1 MIILKQTFKLR
12 KSKKFK
18 NLCAVSLLAVTIAG
32 PIMQIHAEDNHVQA
46 VTSETVDKNNP
57 VYKEIPGEKTERIVI
72 RTQQDLD
79 NAIKRKGSNLSYG
92 GLTFENTENLVFP
105 AGVYKFDHPTY
116 WLFPEKSKGNID
128 FSKAVFLTTEDGNFQ
143 WEWHGDHSTN
153 GKPQEIKGLTA
164 YCTPYGSLRADF
176 THETPKFNAIHNLLV
191 HTQNVTF
198 KDWTVNAGLYFGTH
212 TFDIMG
218 SSNITVDN
226 FTSQGLGV
234 KAYTKEELK
243 GVNKNPYA
251 QHSLYAEA
259 VQIDEASY
267 GASGMKDWSKTG
279 LWRDDKPD
287 YLPSSHITIKNSTF
301 KGYNGKTGD
310 AIIKGTNDTINLPYG
325 ATVGSHYVTNRPYK
339 NITITNNTFDN
350 TINFGKNVTEPAIDP
365 IHMYLANSKVTTPE
379 DIKTLNVSGNQI
391 LNYEGARTGNATIK
405 RTDQYIT
412 WTESDKQK
420 SQYLN
425 GEALINDK
433 QTIDKDIT
441 LEDGTVDNQ
450 NYRLVSWKKDGPY
463 KLQTSSNPLNESGTA
478 WLPASVDNI
487 KNEAKRLN
495 TPILTTGGFWSF
507 NRLDSAGPAKEI
519 ANGRTGYLV
528 SDGNNN
534 LQAKEYN
541 PNESIVD
548 MMKTE
553 GSHGWNVGA
562 FGAIVKDGK
571 IVDGYGG
578 NKAWKND
585 PNEKTGRTILLE
597 LNDGTQSI
605 LTVDGHASKKTGVD
619 HDQIVQILKN
629 IGLDK
634 IKLAFALD
642 GGGSTRSYVKT
653 DSGNESI
660 VGSFV
665 DNRPLGEFL
674 YLTKNPTATPG
685 VRTEKDSAKVAKN
698 ESKSVDYNMFIE
710 ARNAGKEKIP
720 GTNYDTGIT
729 YKDETKTDK
738 VPFATVY
745 RANPNAEAGKKTTIQ
760 AGENGVVTTKVTT
773 KYVDGVK
780 TDSKSGT
787 PETTKQAKDEI
798 IEVGTKTKVETKTI
812 QFERVTRDNDQLK
825 QGETKVVQKG
835 KDGKQTVTTTYVL
848 NEKTGE
854 VTPTETTQNEPMTP
868 EIIERGTMKPVETK
882 PSETPKP
889 SETKP
894 SETKPSET
902 PKPSETKPSETK
914 PSETKPSE
922 TKPSETP
929 KPSETKPS
937 ETKPSETKPS
947 DKPKPSETK
956 PSETKPSETKPSETK
971 PSETKP
977 SETKPSE
984 TKPSETKPSDKP
996 KSSDKKDETKPSET
1010 PKSSDKKD
1018 EVKPSE
1024 TPKSSDKKDETK
1036 PSEAPKSSE
1045 NPKQSEAPKS
1055 SDKKDEAKPSE
1066 SSKQSDKSEN
1076 SKSSDNSKQSSES
1089 KPELTDKS
1097 KQSNTQ
1103 KSSDK
1108 KDDVKQSD
1116 DSKDSGN
1123 SKPGL
1128 IDKSENSK
1136 DSDNSKPELT
1146 DKSENKDVNESIPKL
1161 SDKSDNLEKPK
1172 ANESIPE
1179 SDNLEKPKTNESIPE
1194 SKSEAKSDVKPDV
1207 QSSSLDNKSANKSE
1221 TNSVQNSSKQDL
1233 PKTNDVKIP
1242 LTISGIILAT
1252 AGFVTLGYR
1261 KFFGKN

>member
-1 MIILKQTFKLR
+1 MEQTFKLR

-18 NLCAVSLLAVTIAG
+18 NLCAVALLSVTLGG
-32 PIMQIHAEDNHVQA
+32 PIVQIHAQESHAQA
-46 VTSETVDKNNP
+46 VTSTAVDKNNP
-57 VYKEIPGEKTERIVI
+57 VYTEIPGEKTERIII

-164 YCTPYGSLRADF
+164 YCTPYGSLKADF

-234 KAYTKEELK
+234 KAYTKEELE

-259 VQIDEASY
+259 VQIDYAGY

-279 LWRDDKPD
+279 LWRDDKED
-287 YLPSSHITIKNSTF
+287 LLPSSHITIKNSTF

-325 ATVGSHYVTNRPYK
+325 ATVGSHYLRNQPYK

-350 TINFGKNVTEPAIDP
+350 TINFGKNATEPAIDP
-365 IHMYLANSKVTTPE
+365 IHMYLTNSKVTTPE
-379 DIKTLNVSGNQI
+379 DIKTWNISGNQI
-391 LNYEGARTGNATIK
+391 TNYEGVRSGNATIK

-425 GEALINDK
+425 DNSLVDSK

-463 KLQTSSNPLNESGTA
+463 KLQTASNPLNESGTA

-507 NRLDSAGPAKEI
+507 NRLDSAWPIREI
-519 ANGRTGYLV
+519 SNGRTGYLV

-534 LQAKEYN
+534 VQAKEYN

-571 IVDGYGG
+571 LTEGFGG
-578 NKAWKND
+578 TKAWKND
-585 PNEKTGRTILLE
+585 PNEQTGRTLLIE

-605 LTVDGHASKKTGVD
+605 LTFDGHASKKTGVD

-642 GGGSTRSYVKT
+642 GGGSTRSYAKT

-674 YLTKNPTATPG
+674 YLTKNPSATPG
-685 VRTEKDSAKVAKN
+685 VRTEKNADKVAKN

-710 ARNAGKEKIP
+710 ARNAGKEKVP

-738 VPFATVY
+738 VPFTTVY
-745 RANPNAEAGKKTTIQ
+745 KANPNIEAGKKSTIQ
-760 AGENGVVTTKVTT
+760 KGEDGVVTTKVTT

-780 TDSKSGT
+780 GDSKSGT
-787 PETTKQAKDEI
+787 PETTKQAKDEVVEI
-798 IEVGTKTKVETKTI
+798 GTKTKVETKTI
-812 QFERVTRDNDQLK
+812 PFERVTRDNDQLK
-825 QGETKVVQKG
+825 QGETKVVQAG
-835 KDGKQTVTTTYVL
+835 KDGKQTVTTTYEL
-848 NEKTGE
+848 NTKTGE
-854 VTPTETTQNEPMTP
+854 VVPKETTQNEPMTP
-868 EIIERGTMKPVETK
+868 EIVERGTMKPV
-882 PSETPKP
+882 
-889 SETKP
+889 
-894 SETKPSET
+894 
-902 PKPSETKPSETK
+902 
-914 PSETKPSE
+914 
-922 TKPSETP
+922 
-929 KPSETKPS
+929 

-947 DKPKPSETK
+947 DKPKPSETPKSSDKLK
-956 PSETKPSETKPSETK
+956 PSETKPSETLKPSDKKDETK

-977 SETKPSE
+977 S
-984 TKPSETKPSDKP
+984 
-996 KSSDKKDETKPSET
+996 ETKPSET

-1024 TPKSSDKKDETK
+1024 TKPSETKPSDKKDEVKPSETKPSETPKSSDKPKPSETKPSETLKPSDKPKQSDKKDETK
-1036 PSEAPKSSE
+1036 PSETKPSDKKDEVKPSE
-1045 NPKQSEAPKS
+1045 TPKS
-1055 SDKKDEAKPSE
+1055 SDKKDEVKPSE
-1066 SSKQSDKSEN
+1066 TKPSETPKPSDKKDEVKPSET
-1076 SKSSDNSKQSSES
+1076 
-1089 KPELTDKS
+1089 L
-1097 KQSNTQ
+1097 

-1108 KDDVKQSD
+1108 KDDVKPSE
-1116 DSKDSGN
+1116 
-1123 SKPGL
+1123 SKPSEAKKS
-1128 IDKSENSK
+1128 DESKSSDNSDKNKSEK
-1136 DSDNSKPELT
+1136 SKPELT
-1146 DKSENKDVNESIPKL
+1146 DNSENS
-1161 SDKSDNLEKPK
+1161 K
-1172 ANESIPE
+1172 ANKSIPE
-1179 SDNLEKPKTNESIPE
+1179 SKSDEKSDVKPELTDNSKSSGNLDKPEVNKSIPE

-1221 TNSVQNSSKQDL
+1221 TKSAQNSSKQDL
-1233 PKTNDVKIP
+1233 PKTNDVKVP

-1252 AGFVTLGYR
+1252 AGFVALGYR

>member
-1 MIILKQTFKLR
+1 MIILEQTFKLR

-18 NLCAVSLLAVTIAG
+18 NLCAVSLLTVTLGG
-32 PIMQIHAEDNHVQA
+32 PILQIHANETHVQA
-46 VTSETVDKNNP
+46 VASEAVDKNNP
-57 VYKEIPGEKTERIVI
+57 VYTEIPGEKTERIVI

-164 YCTPYGSLRADF
+164 YCTPYGSLKTDF

-226 FTSQGLGV
+226 FTSQGLGI
-234 KAYTKEELK
+234 KAYTKEELE
-243 GVNKNPYA
+243 GINKNPWA

-259 VQIDEASY
+259 VQIDYAGY
-267 GASGMKDWSKTG
+267 GASGMKDWSTTG
-279 LWRDDKPD
+279 LWRNDKED
-287 YLPSSHITIKNSTF
+287 LLPSSNITIKNSTF

-325 ATVGSHYVTNRPYK
+325 ATVGSHDLRNQPYR

-350 TINFGKNVTEPAIDP
+350 TINFGKNPTDAAIDP
-365 IHMYLANSKVTTPE
+365 IHMYLKGKTTTK
-379 DIKTLNVSGNQI
+379 DDLKTYNVSGNQI
-391 LNYEGARTGNATIK
+391 INYEGAQTGNATLK
-405 RTDQYIT
+405 RDGLYIT

-463 KLQTSSNPLNESGTA
+463 KLQTSSNPLNESGTT

-495 TPILTTGGFWSF
+495 TPILTTGGFWSY
-507 NRLDSAGPAKEI
+507 NRLDSAGPVKEI

-534 LQAKEYN
+534 VQAKEYN

-571 IVDGYGG
+571 IADGYGG

-585 PNEKTGRTILLE
+585 PNEKTGRTIFLE

-605 LTVDGHASKKTGVD
+605 LTFDGHASKKTGVD

-642 GGGSTRSYVKT
+642 GGGSTRSYAKT

-685 VRTEKDSAKVAKN
+685 VRTEKDANKVAKN

-738 VPFATVY
+738 VPFTTVY
-745 RANPNAEAGKKTTIQ
+745 KANPNVDAGKKSTIQ
-760 AGENGVVTTKVTT
+760 KGEDGVVTTKVTT

-780 TDSKSGT
+780 SDSKSGT
-787 PETTKQAKDEI
+787 PETTKQAKDGVV
-798 IEVGTKTKVETKTI
+798 EVGTKTKVETKTI
-812 QFERVTRDNDQLK
+812 PFERVTRDNDQLK
-825 QGETKVVQKG
+825 QGETKVVQAG
-835 KDGKQTVTTTYVL
+835 KDGKQTVTTTYEL
-848 NEKTGE
+848 NTKTGE
-854 VTPTETTQNEPMTP
+854 VVPKETTQNEPMTP
-868 EIIERGTMKPVETK
+868 EIVERGTMKPVK
-882 PSETPKP
+882 
-889 SETKP
+889 
-894 SETKPSET
+894 
-902 PKPSETKPSETK
+902 TK

-929 KPSETKPS
+929 KSSDKKDETKPS

-956 PSETKPSETKPSETK
+956 PSETPKASDKKDEV
-971 PSETKP
+971 
-977 SETKPSE
+977 
-984 TKPSETKPSDKP
+984 KPSDKP
-996 KSSDKKDETKPSET
+996 KPSETKPSET

-1024 TPKSSDKKDETK
+1024 TPKSSDKKDEVKPSETK
-1036 PSEAPKSSE
+1036 PSDKKDEVKPSE
-1045 NPKQSEAPKS
+1045 TPKS
-1055 SDKKDEAKPSE
+1055 SDKKDEVKPSEIKPSDKKDEVKPSETPKSSDKKDETPKPSDKKDGVKPSETPKSFNKKDEVKPSETKKSDESKPSE
-1066 SSKQSDKSEN
+1066 SKPFETKKSDESKSSEN
-1076 SKSSDNSKQSSES
+1076 SDKNKSEES
-1089 KPELTDKS
+1089 KPELTD
-1097 KQSNTQ
+1097 N
-1103 KSSDK
+1103 
-1108 KDDVKQSD
+1108 
-1116 DSKDSGN
+1116 
-1123 SKPGL
+1123 
-1128 IDKSENSK
+1128 SENSK
-1136 DSDNSKPELT
+1136 ANKSIPESKSDEKSDVKPELT
-1146 DKSENKDVNESIPKL
+1146 DNSKS
-1161 SDKSDNLEKPK
+1161 SDNLEVPDVNK
-1172 ANESIPE
+1172 SIPE
-1179 SDNLEKPKTNESIPE
+1179 L
-1194 SKSEAKSDVKPDV
+1194 KSEAKSDVKPDG
-1207 QSSSLDNKSANKSE
+1207 QSSSLDNKSVNKSE
-1221 TNSVQNSSKQDL
+1221 TKSAQNSSKQDL
-1233 PKTNDVKIP
+1233 PKTNDVKVP
-1242 LTISGIILAT
+1242 LTISGIVLAT
-1252 AGFVTLGYR
+1252 AGFVALGYR

>member
-1 MIILKQTFKLR
+1 MEQTFKLR

-18 NLCAVSLLAVTIAG
+18 NLCAVALLSVTLGG
-32 PIMQIHAEDNHVQA
+32 PILQIHAQESHAQA
-46 VTSETVDKNNP
+46 VTSGVVDKNNP
-57 VYKEIPGEKTERIVI
+57 VYTEIPGEKTERIII

-164 YCTPYGSLRADF
+164 YCTPYGSLKADF

-226 FTSQGLGV
+226 FTSQGLGI
-234 KAYTKEELK
+234 KAYTKEELE

-259 VQIDEASY
+259 VQIDYAGY

-279 LWRDDKPD
+279 LWRDDKED
-287 YLPSSHITIKNSTF
+287 LLPSSHITIKNSTF

-310 AIIKGTNDTINLPYG
+310 AIIKGTNDTISLPYG
-325 ATVGSHYVTNRPYK
+325 ATVGSHYLRNQPYK

-350 TINFGKNVTEPAIDP
+350 TINFGKNATEPAIDP
-365 IHMYLANSKVTTPE
+365 IHMYLTNSKVTTP
-379 DIKTLNVSGNQI
+379 DDLKTWNVSGNQI
-391 LNYEGARTGNATIK
+391 LNYEGVRSGNATMK

-425 GEALINDK
+425 GEALINGK

-463 KLQTSSNPLNESGTA
+463 KLQTSSNPLNESGTT

-507 NRLDSAGPAKEI
+507 NRLDSAGPVKEI

-541 PNESIVD
+541 PNDSIVD
-548 MMKTE
+548 MMKFE

-571 IVDGYGG
+571 LTEGFGG
-578 NKAWKND
+578 TKAWKND
-585 PNEKTGRTILLE
+585 PNEQTGRTLLIE

-605 LTVDGHASKKTGVD
+605 LTIAGHASQKTGAN
-619 HDQIVQILKN
+619 HDQIVKILKN

-642 GGGSTRSYVKT
+642 GGGSTRSYAKT

-685 VRTEKDSAKVAKN
+685 VRTEKDANKVAKN

-720 GTNYDTGIT
+720 GTNYVTGIT

-738 VPFATVY
+738 VPFTTVY
-745 RANPNAEAGKKTTIQ
+745 KANPNTEAGKKSTIQ
-760 AGENGVVTTKVTT
+760 KGEDGVVTTKVTT

-780 TDSKSGT
+780 GDSKSGT
-787 PETTKQAKDEI
+787 PETTKQTKDEVV
-798 IEVGTKTKVETKTI
+798 EVGTKTKVETKTI
-812 QFERVTRDNDQLK
+812 PFERVTRDNDQLK
-825 QGETKVVQKG
+825 QGETKVVQTG

-848 NEKTGE
+848 NDKTGE

-868 EIIERGTMKPVETK
+868 EIVERGTM
-882 PSETPKP
+882 
-889 SETKP
+889 
-894 SETKPSET
+894 
-902 PKPSETKPSETK
+902 
-914 PSETKPSE
+914 
-922 TKPSETP
+922 

-956 PSETKPSETKPSETK
+956 PSETPKPSETKPSETPK

-977 SETKPSE
+977 S
-984 TKPSETKPSDKP
+984 
-996 KSSDKKDETKPSET
+996 ETKPSET

-1024 TPKSSDKKDETK
+1024 TKPSETPKPSDKKDDTKPSETKPSDKKDEVKPSENSKPSDKKDNTKPSETPKPSETKPSDKKDEVKPSEVKPSETPKSSDKKDETK
-1036 PSEAPKSSE
+1036 PSETKPSDK
-1045 NPKQSEAPKS
+1045 PKS
-1055 SDKKDEAKPSE
+1055 SDKKDEVKPSE
-1066 SSKQSDKSEN
+1066 TPKFSDKKDEIKPSETKP
-1076 SKSSDNSKQSSES
+1076 SETPKSSDKKDEVKPSETKKSDNPDNS

-1097 KQSNTQ
+1097 ETK
-1103 KSSDK
+1103 KSETKKSDNS
-1108 KDDVKQSD
+1108 DNSKQSD
-1116 DSKDSGN
+1116 
-1123 SKPGL
+1123 
-1128 IDKSENSK
+1128 
-1136 DSDNSKPELT
+1136 SKPELT
-1146 DKSENKDVNESIPKL
+1146 DKSENKDANESIPKL
-1161 SDKSDNLEKPK
+1161 SDKADNLDKPEVNK
-1172 ANESIPE
+1172 
-1179 SDNLEKPKTNESIPE
+1179 SIPE
-1194 SKSEAKSDVKPDV
+1194 SKSEEKSDVKPDG
-1207 QSSSLDNKSANKSE
+1207 QSSSLDNKSV
-1221 TNSVQNSSKQDL
+1221 NSSASQSAQNSSKQDL
-1233 PKTNDVKIP
+1233 PKTNDVKVP
-1242 LTISGIILAT
+1242 LTISGIVLAT
-1252 AGFVTLGYR
+1252 AGFVALGYR

>member
-1 MIILKQTFKLR
+1 MIILEQTFKLR

-18 NLCAVSLLAVTIAG
+18 NLCAVSLLTVTLGG
-32 PIMQIHAEDNHVQA
+32 PILQIHANETHVQA
-46 VTSETVDKNNP
+46 VASEAVDKNNP
-57 VYKEIPGEKTERIVI
+57 VYTEIPGEKTERIVI

-164 YCTPYGSLRADF
+164 YCTPYGSLKTDF

-226 FTSQGLGV
+226 FTSQGLGI
-234 KAYTKEELK
+234 KAYTKEELE
-243 GVNKNPYA
+243 GINKNPWA

-259 VQIDEASY
+259 VQIDYASY
-267 GASGMKDWSKTG
+267 GASGMKDWSSTG
-279 LWRDDKPD
+279 LWRNDKED
-287 YLPSSHITIKNSTF
+287 MLPSSNITIKNSTF

-325 ATVGSHYVTNRPYK
+325 ATVGSHYLRNQPYK
-339 NITITNNTFDN
+339 NITIINNTFDN
-350 TINFGKNVTEPAIDP
+350 TINFGKNATEPAIDP
-365 IHMYLANSKVTTPE
+365 IHMYLTNSKVTTPE
-379 DIKTLNVSGNQI
+379 DIKTWNISGNQI
-391 LNYEGARTGNATIK
+391 TNYEGVKSGNATMK

-463 KLQTSSNPLNESGTA
+463 KLQTSSNPLNESGTT

-495 TPILTTGGFWSF
+495 TPILTTGGFWSY
-507 NRLDSAGPAKEI
+507 NRLDSAGPVKEI

-534 LQAKEYN
+534 VQAKEYN

-571 IVDGYGG
+571 IADGYGG

-585 PNEKTGRTILLE
+585 PNEKTGRTIFLE

-605 LTVDGHASKKTGVD
+605 LTFDGHASKKTGVD

-642 GGGSTRSYVKT
+642 GGGSTRSYAKT

-685 VRTEKDSAKVAKN
+685 VRTEKDANKVAKN

-738 VPFATVY
+738 VPFTTVY
-745 RANPNAEAGKKTTIQ
+745 KANPDTEAGKKTTIQ
-760 AGENGVVTTKVTT
+760 KGEDGVVTTKVTT

-780 TDSKSGT
+780 GDSKSGT
-787 PETTKQAKDEI
+787 PETTKQAKDEV

-812 QFERVTRDNDQLK
+812 PFERVTRDNDQLK
-825 QGETKVVQKG
+825 QGETKVVQAG
-835 KDGKQTVTTTYVL
+835 KDGKQTVTTTYEL
-848 NEKTGE
+848 NTKTGE
-854 VTPTETTQNEPMTP
+854 VVPKETTQNEPMTP
-868 EIIERGTMKPVETK
+868 EIVERGTMKPV
-882 PSETPKP
+882 
-889 SETKP
+889 
-894 SETKPSET
+894 
-902 PKPSETKPSETK
+902 
-914 PSETKPSE
+914 
-922 TKPSETP
+922 
-929 KPSETKPS
+929 ETKPS

-947 DKPKPSETK
+947 DKNDETK
-956 PSETKPSETKPSETK
+956 PSETPKSSDKKDETKPSETPK
-971 PSETKP
+971 SSDKKDD
-977 SETKPSE
+977 TKPSE
-984 TKPSETKPSDKP
+984 TKPSETKPSDK
-996 KSSDKKDETKPSET
+996 KDDTKPSET

-1024 TPKSSDKKDETK
+1024 TPKSSETPRASDKKDDVK
-1036 PSEAPKSSE
+1036 PSESKPSE
-1045 NPKQSEAPKS
+1045 NSKPSETKKSDESKS
-1055 SDKKDEAKPSE
+1055 SDKNDEVKPSE
-1066 SSKQSDKSEN
+1066 SKPSETKKSDD
-1076 SKSSDNSKQSSES
+1076 SKSSDNSDKNKSEES
-1089 KPELTDKS
+1089 KPELTDNSDKSKANESIPESKPDEKSDVKPELTDKS
-1097 KQSNTQ
+1097 KS
-1103 KSSDK
+1103 
-1108 KDDVKQSD
+1108 
-1116 DSKDSGN
+1116 
-1123 SKPGL
+1123 
-1128 IDKSENSK
+1128 
-1136 DSDNSKPELT
+1136 SDNSEVPEV
-1146 DKSENKDVNESIPKL
+1146 NKSIPK
-1161 SDKSDNLEKPK
+1161 SKSDE
-1172 ANESIPE
+1172 
-1179 SDNLEKPKTNESIPE
+1179 
-1194 SKSEAKSDVKPDV
+1194 KSDVKPDG
-1207 QSSSLDNKSANKSE
+1207 QSSSLDNKSANS
-1221 TNSVQNSSKQDL
+1221 SASQSGQNAAKQDL
-1233 PKTNDVKIP
+1233 PKTNDVKVP
-1242 LTISGIILAT
+1242 LTISGVVLAT
-1252 AGFVTLGYR
+1252 AGFVALGYR
-1261 KFFGKN
+1261 KLFRKN

>member
-1 MIILKQTFKLR
+1 MEQTFKLR

-18 NLCAVSLLAVTIAG
+18 NLCAVTLLSVTLAG
-32 PIMQIHAEDNHVQA
+32 PILQIHAQESHAQA
-46 VTSETVDKNNP
+46 VTSSTVDKNNP
-57 VYKEIPGEKTERIVI
+57 VYTEIPGEKTERIII

-128 FSKAVFLTTEDGNFQ
+128 FSKVVFLTTEDGNFQ

-164 YCTPYGSLRADF
+164 YCTPYGSLKADF

-226 FTSQGLGV
+226 FTSQGMGV
-234 KAYTKEELK
+234 KAYTKEELE
-243 GVNKNPYA
+243 GINKNPWA

-259 VQIDEASY
+259 VQIDYAGY
-267 GASGMKDWSKTG
+267 GASGMKDWSTTG
-279 LWRDDKPD
+279 LWRDDKED
-287 YLPSSHITIKNSTF
+287 LLPSSNITIKNSTF

-325 ATVGSHYVTNRPYK
+325 ATVGSHDLRNQPYR

-350 TINFGKNVTEPAIDP
+350 TINFGKNPTDAAIDP
-365 IHMYLANSKVTTPE
+365 IHMYLKGKTTTK
-379 DIKTLNVSGNQI
+379 DDLKTYNVSGNQI
-391 LNYEGARTGNATIK
+391 INYEGAQTGNATLK
-405 RTDQYIT
+405 RDGLYIT

-425 GEALINDK
+425 GEALINNK
-433 QTIDKDIT
+433 QTIDTDIT

-507 NRLDSAGPAKEI
+507 NRLDSAGPVKEI

-534 LQAKEYN
+534 VQAKEYN

-571 IVDGYGG
+571 IADGYGG

-585 PNEKTGRTILLE
+585 PNEKTGRTIFLE

-619 HDQIVQILKN
+619 HDKIVQILKN

-642 GGGSTRSYVKT
+642 GGGSTRSYAKT

-674 YLTKNPTATPG
+674 YLTKNPSATPG
-685 VRTEKDSAKVAKN
+685 VRTEKNADKVAKN

-738 VPFATVY
+738 VPFTTVY
-745 RANPNAEAGKKTTIQ
+745 KANPNIEAGKKSTIHK
-760 AGENGVVTTKVTT
+760 GEDGVVTTKVTT

-780 TDSKSGT
+780 GDSKSGT
-787 PETTKQAKDEI
+787 PETTKQAKDEVV
-798 IEVGTKTKVETKTI
+798 EVGTKTKVETKTI
-812 QFERVTRDNDQLK
+812 PFERVTRDNDQLK
-825 QGETKVVQKG
+825 QGETKVVQAG
-835 KDGKQTVTTTYVL
+835 KDGKQTVTTTYEL
-848 NEKTGE
+848 NTKTGE
-854 VTPTETTQNEPMTP
+854 VTPSETTQNEPMTP
-868 EIIERGTMKPVETK
+868 EIVESGTMKPVETK

-894 SETKPSET
+894 SETP
-902 PKPSETKPSETK
+902 
-914 PSETKPSE
+914 
-922 TKPSETP
+922 
-929 KPSETKPS
+929 KPS

-947 DKPKPSETK
+947 DKKDEVKPSETK
-956 PSETKPSETKPSETK
+956 PSETKLSGKKDEVKPSETK
-971 PSETKP
+971 PSDTKP
-977 SETKPSE
+977 SDKP
-984 TKPSETKPSDKP
+984 KPSETKPSDKP
-996 KSSDKKDETKPSET
+996 KSSDKKDETKPSEVKPSET
-1010 PKSSDKKD
+1010 PKSSDKKDETKPSETKPSDKPKPSDKKDETKPSETKPSDKKD

-1024 TPKSSDKKDETK
+1024 TPKSSDKKDDVK
-1036 PSEAPKSSE
+1036 PSETKKSDESKSSE
-1045 NPKQSEAPKS
+1045 NSNNNKS
-1055 SDKKDEAKPSE
+1055 D
-1066 SSKQSDKSEN
+1066 
-1076 SKSSDNSKQSSES
+1076 ES
-1089 KPELTDKS
+1089 KPELTD
-1097 KQSNTQ
+1097 N
-1103 KSSDK
+1103 
-1108 KDDVKQSD
+1108 
-1116 DSKDSGN
+1116 
-1123 SKPGL
+1123 
-1128 IDKSENSK
+1128 
-1136 DSDNSKPELT
+1136 SDNSKANKSIPESKSDGKSDVKPELT
-1146 DKSENKDVNESIPKL
+1146 DNSKS
-1161 SDKSDNLEKPK
+1161 SDNLDKPE
-1172 ANESIPE
+1172 AN
-1179 SDNLEKPKTNESIPE
+1179 KSIPE
-1194 SKSEAKSDVKPDV
+1194 SKSEVKPDVKPDG
-1207 QSSSLDNKSANKSE
+1207 QSSSLDNKSANS
-1221 TNSVQNSSKQDL
+1221 SAPQSAQNSSKQDL

-1242 LTISGIILAT
+1242 LTISGIVLAT
-1252 AGFVTLGYR
+1252 AGFVALGYR

>member
-1 MIILKQTFKLR
+1 MEQTFKLR

-18 NLCAVSLLAVTIAG
+18 NLCAVTLLSVTLAG
-32 PIMQIHAEDNHVQA
+32 PILQIHAQESHAQA
-46 VTSETVDKNNP
+46 VTSTAADKNNP
-57 VYKEIPGEKTERIVI
+57 VYTEIPGEKTERIII

-164 YCTPYGSLRADF
+164 YCTPYGSLKADF

-226 FTSQGLGV
+226 FTSQGLGI
-234 KAYTKEELK
+234 KAYTKEELE

-259 VQIDEASY
+259 VQIDYASY

-279 LWRDDKPD
+279 LWRDDKED
-287 YLPSSHITIKNSTF
+287 LLPSSHITIKNSTF

-325 ATVGSHYVTNRPYK
+325 ATVGSHYLRNQPYK

-350 TINFGKNVTEPAIDP
+350 TINFGKNAKEPAIDP
-365 IHMYLANSKVTTPE
+365 IHMYMTSHSVTTN
-379 DIKTLNVSGNQI
+379 DDLKTWNISGNQI
-391 LNYEGARTGNATIK
+391 TNYEGVRTGNATIK
-405 RTDQYIT
+405 NNGQYIT

-507 NRLDSAGPAKEI
+507 NRLDSAWPIREI
-519 ANGRTGYLV
+519 SNGRTGYLV

-541 PNESIVD
+541 PNDSIVD
-548 MMKTE
+548 MMKFE

-571 IVDGYGG
+571 LTEGFGG
-578 NKAWKND
+578 TKAWKND
-585 PNEKTGRTILLE
+585 PNEQTGRTLLIE

-605 LTVDGHASKKTGVD
+605 LTIAGHASQKTGAN
-619 HDQIVQILKN
+619 HDQIVKILKN

-642 GGGSTRSYVKT
+642 GGGSTRSYAKT

-685 VRTEKDSAKVAKN
+685 VRTEKDANKVAKN

-720 GTNYDTGIT
+720 GTNYVTGIT

-738 VPFATVY
+738 VPFTTVY
-745 RANPNAEAGKKTTIQ
+745 KANPNIEAGKKSTIQ
-760 AGENGVVTTKVTT
+760 KGEDGIVTTKVTT

-780 TDSKSGT
+780 GDSKSGT
-787 PETTKQAKDEI
+787 PETTKQTKDEVV
-798 IEVGTKTKVETKTI
+798 EVGTKTKVETKTI
-812 QFERVTRDNDQLK
+812 PFERVSRDNDQLK
-825 QGETKVVQKG
+825 QGETKIVQAG
-835 KDGKQTVTTTYVL
+835 KDGKQTVTTAYEL
-848 NEKTGE
+848 NTRTGE
-854 VTPTETTQNEPMTP
+854 VTPKETTQNEPMTP
-868 EIIERGTMKPVETK
+868 EIVERGTMKPVETK
-882 PSETPKP
+882 PSET
-889 SETKP
+889 
-894 SETKPSET
+894 
-902 PKPSETKPSETK
+902 KPSETKPSETK

-929 KPSETKPS
+929 KPSETKPR
-937 ETKPSETKPS
+937 
-947 DKPKPSETK
+947 
-956 PSETKPSETKPSETK
+956 
-971 PSETKP
+971 ETKP

-984 TKPSETKPSDKP
+984 TKPSETKPSDKKDEVKPSETKPSETP

-1010 PKSSDKKD
+1010 KPSDKKD

-1036 PSEAPKSSE
+1036 PSETKPSE
-1045 NPKQSEAPKS
+1045 TKPSETKPSNKPKS
-1055 SDKKDEAKPSE
+1055 SDKKDETKPSE
-1066 SSKQSDKSEN
+1066 VKPSETP
-1076 SKSSDNSKQSSES
+1076 KSSDKKDETKPSET
-1089 KPELTDKS
+1089 KPSDKPKPS
-1097 KQSNTQ
+1097 DKKDETKPSETPKASDKKDEVKPSETP

-1108 KDDVKQSD
+1108 KDDVKPSETKKSD
-1116 DSKDSGN
+1116 ESKS
-1123 SKPGL
+1123 
-1128 IDKSENSK
+1128 SENSNNNK
-1136 DSDNSKPELT
+1136 SDESKPELT
-1146 DKSENKDVNESIPKL
+1146 DNSDNSKANKSIPE
-1161 SDKSDNLEKPK
+1161 SKSDGKSDVKPELTDNSKSSNNLEKPK
-1172 ANESIPE
+1172 V
-1179 SDNLEKPKTNESIPE
+1179 NESIPE
-1194 SKSEAKSDVKPDV
+1194 SKSEEKSDVKPDV
-1207 QSSSLDNKSANKSE
+1207 QSSPLDNKSV
-1221 TNSVQNSSKQDL
+1221 NSSASQSAQNSSKQDL

-1242 LTISGIILAT
+1242 LTISGIVLAT
-1252 AGFVTLGYR
+1252 AGFVALGYR

>member
-1 MIILKQTFKLR
+1 MEQTFKLR

-18 NLCAVSLLAVTIAG
+18 NLCAIALLSVTLGG

-46 VTSETVDKNNP
+46 VASETVDKNNP

-164 YCTPYGSLRADF
+164 YCTPYGSLKADF

-226 FTSQGLGV
+226 FTSQGMGI
-234 KAYTKEELK
+234 KAYTKEELE
-243 GVNKNPYA
+243 GVNKNPWA

-259 VQIDEASY
+259 VQIDYAGYS
-267 GASGMKDWSKTG
+267 ASGMKDWSSTG
-279 LWRDDKPD
+279 LWRNDKED
-287 YLPSSHITIKNSTF
+287 LLPSSHITIKNSTF
-301 KGYNGKTGD
+301 KGYSGKTGD

-325 ATVGSHYVTNRPYK
+325 ATIGSHYVRNQPYR

-350 TINFGKNVTEPAIDP
+350 TINFGKNPSDPAIDP
-365 IHMYLANSKVTTPE
+365 IHMHLGGKTTTK
-379 DIKTLNVSGNQI
+379 DDLKTWNVSGNQI
-391 LNYEGARTGNATIK
+391 VNYGGAQTGNATIK

-425 GEALINDK
+425 GEALINNK
-433 QTIDKDIT
+433 QTIDTDLT

-463 KLQTSSNPLNESGTA
+463 KLQTSSNPLNGSGTA

-534 LQAKEYN
+534 VQAKEYN

-571 IVDGYGG
+571 IADGYGR

-585 PNEKTGRTILLE
+585 PNEKTGRTIFLE

-605 LTVDGHASKKTGVD
+605 LTIDGHASRKTGVD

-642 GGGSTRSYVKT
+642 GDGSTRSYAKT

-685 VRTEKDSAKVAKN
+685 VRTEKDANKVAKN

-738 VPFATVY
+738 VPFTTVY
-745 RANPNAEAGKKTTIQ
+745 KANPDTEAGKKTTIQ
-760 AGENGVVTTKVTT
+760 KGEDGVVTTKVTT

-780 TDSKSGT
+780 GDSKSGT
-787 PETTKQAKDEI
+787 PETTKQAKDEV

-812 QFERVTRDNDQLK
+812 PFERVTRDNDQLK
-825 QGETKVVQKG
+825 QGETKVVQAG
-835 KDGKQTVTTTYVL
+835 KDGKQTVTTTYEL
-848 NEKTGE
+848 NTKTGE
-854 VTPTETTQNEPMTP
+854 VVPKETTQNEPMTP
-868 EIIERGTMKPVETK
+868 EIVERGTMKPV
-882 PSETPKP
+882 
-889 SETKP
+889 
-894 SETKPSET
+894 
-902 PKPSETKPSETK
+902 ETK

-929 KPSETKPS
+929 KSSDKKDETKPS

-956 PSETKPSETKPSETK
+956 PSETPKASDKKDEV
-971 PSETKP
+971 
-977 SETKPSE
+977 
-984 TKPSETKPSDKP
+984 KPSDKP
-996 KSSDKKDETKPSET
+996 KPSETKPSET

-1024 TPKSSDKKDETK
+1024 TPKSSDKKDEVKPSETK
-1036 PSEAPKSSE
+1036 PSDKKDEVKPSE
-1045 NPKQSEAPKS
+1045 TPKS
-1055 SDKKDEAKPSE
+1055 SDKKDEVKPSEIKPSDKKDEVKPSETPKSSDKKDETPKPSDKKDGVKPSETPKSFNKKDEVKPSETKKSDESKPSE
-1066 SSKQSDKSEN
+1066 SKPFETKKSDESKSSEN
-1076 SKSSDNSKQSSES
+1076 SDKNKSEES
-1089 KPELTDKS
+1089 KPELTD
-1097 KQSNTQ
+1097 N
-1103 KSSDK
+1103 
-1108 KDDVKQSD
+1108 
-1116 DSKDSGN
+1116 
-1123 SKPGL
+1123 
-1128 IDKSENSK
+1128 SENSK
-1136 DSDNSKPELT
+1136 ANKSIPESKSDEKSDVKPELT
-1146 DKSENKDVNESIPKL
+1146 DNSKS
-1161 SDKSDNLEKPK
+1161 SDNLEVPDVNK
-1172 ANESIPE
+1172 SIPE
-1179 SDNLEKPKTNESIPE
+1179 L
-1194 SKSEAKSDVKPDV
+1194 KSEAKSDVKPDG
-1207 QSSSLDNKSANKSE
+1207 QSSSLDNKSVNKSE
-1221 TNSVQNSSKQDL
+1221 TKSAQNSSKQDL
-1233 PKTNDVKIP
+1233 PKTNDVKVP
-1242 LTISGIILAT
+1242 LTISGIVLAT
-1252 AGFVTLGYR
+1252 AGFVALGYR

>member
-18 NLCAVSLLAVTIAG
+18 NLCAVALLSVTLGG
-32 PIMQIHAEDNHVQA
+32 PILQIHAQESHAQA
-46 VTSETVDKNNP
+46 VTSGVVDKNNP
-57 VYKEIPGEKTERIVI
+57 VYTEIPGEKTERIII

-164 YCTPYGSLRADF
+164 YCTPYGSLKADF

-234 KAYTKEELK
+234 KAYTKEELE
-243 GVNKNPYA
+243 GINKNPWA

-259 VQIDEASY
+259 VQIDYAGYS
-267 GASGMKDWSKTG
+267 ASGMKDWSHTG
-279 LWRDDKPD
+279 LWQNDKED
-287 YLPSSHITIKNSTF
+287 LLPSSNITIKNSTF

-325 ATVGSHYVTNRPYK
+325 ATIGSHYVRNQPYR

-350 TINFGKNVTEPAIDP
+350 TINFGKNPTDPAIDP
-365 IHMYLANSKVTTPE
+365 IHMHLGGKTTTK
-379 DIKTLNVSGNQI
+379 DDLKTWNVSGNQI
-391 LNYEGARTGNATIK
+391 VNYGGAQTGNATIK

-425 GEALINDK
+425 GEALINNK
-433 QTIDKDIT
+433 QTIDTDIT

-463 KLQTSSNPLNESGTA
+463 KLQTASNPLNESGTA

-507 NRLDSAGPAKEI
+507 NRLDSVGPAKEI

-534 LQAKEYN
+534 VQAKEYN

-571 IVDGYGG
+571 IADGYGG

-585 PNEKTGRTILLE
+585 PNEKTGRTIFLE

-605 LTVDGHASKKTGVD
+605 LTVDGHASKKTGAD

-642 GGGSTRSYVKT
+642 GGGSTRSYAKT

-685 VRTEKDSAKVAKN
+685 VRTEKNADKVAKN

-729 YKDETKTDK
+729 YKDETKADK

-745 RANPNAEAGKKTTIQ
+745 KANPDTEAGKKTTIQ
-760 AGENGVVTTKVTT
+760 KGEDGVVTTKVTT

-780 TDSKSGT
+780 GDSKSGT

-812 QFERVTRDNDQLK
+812 PFERVTRDNDQLK
-825 QGETKVVQKG
+825 QGETKIVQAG

-848 NEKTGE
+848 NDKTGE

-868 EIIERGTMKPVETK
+868 EIVERGTMKPV
-882 PSETPKP
+882 
-889 SETKP
+889 
-894 SETKPSET
+894 
-902 PKPSETKPSETK
+902 
-914 PSETKPSE
+914 
-922 TKPSETP
+922 
-929 KPSETKPS
+929 

-956 PSETKPSETKPSETK
+956 PSETPKASDKKDEV
-971 PSETKP
+971 
-977 SETKPSE
+977 
-984 TKPSETKPSDKP
+984 KPSDKP
-996 KSSDKKDETKPSET
+996 KPSETKPSET

-1024 TPKSSDKKDETK
+1024 TKPSETPKSSDKKNEAKPSETKPSDKPKPSDKKDETK
-1036 PSEAPKSSE
+1036 PSETKPSDKKDESKPSDKKDNVKPSE
-1045 NPKQSEAPKS
+1045 TKPSETKPSDKKAESKPSETPKS
-1055 SDKKDEAKPSE
+1055 SDKKDDAKPSE
-1066 SSKQSDKSEN
+1066 TPKPSDKKDEVKPSETLKSSDKKDN
-1076 SKSSDNSKQSSES
+1076 VKPSESKPSEAKKSNESKSSDNSDKNKSEES
-1089 KPELTDKS
+1089 KPELTD
-1097 KQSNTQ
+1097 N
-1103 KSSDK
+1103 
-1108 KDDVKQSD
+1108 
-1116 DSKDSGN
+1116 
-1123 SKPGL
+1123 P
-1128 IDKSENSK
+1128 DKS
-1136 DSDNSKPELT
+1136 
-1146 DKSENKDVNESIPKL
+1146 
-1161 SDKSDNLEKPK
+1161 K

-1179 SDNLEKPKTNESIPE
+1179 SKSDEKSDVKPELTDNSKSSDNSEVPEANKSIPE
-1194 SKSEAKSDVKPDV
+1194 SKSEVKPDVKPDG
-1207 QSSSLDNKSANKSE
+1207 QSSSLDNKSANS
-1221 TNSVQNSSKQDL
+1221 SAPQSAQNSSKQDL

-1242 LTISGIILAT
+1242 LTISGIVLAT
-1252 AGFVTLGYR
+1252 AGFVALGYR

>member
-1 MIILKQTFKLR
+1 MIILEQTFKLR

-18 NLCAVSLLAVTIAG
+18 NLCAVSLLTVTLGG
-32 PIMQIHAEDNHVQA
+32 PILQIHANETHVQA
-46 VTSETVDKNNP
+46 VASEAVDKNNP
-57 VYKEIPGEKTERIVI
+57 VYTEIPGEKTERIVI

-164 YCTPYGSLRADF
+164 YCTPYGSLKTDF

-226 FTSQGLGV
+226 FTSQGLGI
-234 KAYTKEELK
+234 KAYTKEELE
-243 GVNKNPYA
+243 GINKNPWA

-259 VQIDEASY
+259 VQIDYAGY
-267 GASGMKDWSKTG
+267 GASGMKDWSTTG
-279 LWRDDKPD
+279 LWRNDKED
-287 YLPSSHITIKNSTF
+287 LLPSSNITIKNSTF

-325 ATVGSHYVTNRPYK
+325 ATVGSHDLRNQPYR

-350 TINFGKNVTEPAIDP
+350 TINFGKNPTDAAIDP
-365 IHMYLANSKVTTPE
+365 IHMYLKGKTTTK
-379 DIKTLNVSGNQI
+379 DDLKTYNVSGNQI
-391 LNYEGARTGNATIK
+391 INYEGAQTGNATLK
-405 RTDQYIT
+405 RDGLYIT

-463 KLQTSSNPLNESGTA
+463 KLQTSSNPLNESGTT

-495 TPILTTGGFWSF
+495 TPILTTGGFWSY
-507 NRLDSAGPAKEI
+507 NRLDSAGPVKEI

-534 LQAKEYN
+534 VQAKEYN

-571 IVDGYGG
+571 IADGYGG

-585 PNEKTGRTILLE
+585 PNEKTGRTIFLE

-605 LTVDGHASKKTGVD
+605 LTFDGHASKKTGVD

-642 GGGSTRSYVKT
+642 GGGSTRSYAKT

-685 VRTEKDSAKVAKN
+685 VRTEKDANKVAKN

-738 VPFATVY
+738 VPFTTVY
-745 RANPNAEAGKKTTIQ
+745 KANPNVDAGKKSTIQ
-760 AGENGVVTTKVTT
+760 KGEDGVVTTKVTT

-780 TDSKSGT
+780 SDSKSGT
-787 PETTKQAKDEI
+787 PETTKQAKDGVV
-798 IEVGTKTKVETKTI
+798 EVGTKTKVETKTI
-812 QFERVTRDNDQLK
+812 PFERVTRDNDQLK
-825 QGETKVVQKG
+825 QGETKVVQAG
-835 KDGKQTVTTTYVL
+835 KDGKQTVTTTYEL
-848 NEKTGE
+848 NTKTGE
-854 VTPTETTQNEPMTP
+854 VVPKETTQNEPMTP
-868 EIIERGTMKPVETK
+868 EIVERGTMKPVK
-882 PSETPKP
+882 
-889 SETKP
+889 
-894 SETKPSET
+894 
-902 PKPSETKPSETK
+902 TK

-929 KPSETKPS
+929 KSSDKKDETKPS

-956 PSETKPSETKPSETK
+956 PSETPKASDKKDEV
-971 PSETKP
+971 
-977 SETKPSE
+977 
-984 TKPSETKPSDKP
+984 KPSDKP
-996 KSSDKKDETKPSET
+996 KPSETKPSET

-1024 TPKSSDKKDETK
+1024 TPKSSDKKDEVK
-1036 PSEAPKSSE
+1036 PSEIKPSDKKDEVKPSE
-1045 NPKQSEAPKS
+1045 TPKS
-1055 SDKKDEAKPSE
+1055 SDKKDETPKPSDKKDGVKPSETPKSFNKKDEVKPSETKKSDESKPSE
-1066 SSKQSDKSEN
+1066 SKPFETKKSDESKSSEN
-1076 SKSSDNSKQSSES
+1076 SDKNKSEES
-1089 KPELTDKS
+1089 KPELTD
-1097 KQSNTQ
+1097 N
-1103 KSSDK
+1103 
-1108 KDDVKQSD
+1108 
-1116 DSKDSGN
+1116 
-1123 SKPGL
+1123 
-1128 IDKSENSK
+1128 SENSK
-1136 DSDNSKPELT
+1136 ANKSIPESKSDEKSDVKPELT
-1146 DKSENKDVNESIPKL
+1146 DNSKS
-1161 SDKSDNLEKPK
+1161 SDNLEVPDVNK
-1172 ANESIPE
+1172 SIPE
-1179 SDNLEKPKTNESIPE
+1179 L
-1194 SKSEAKSDVKPDV
+1194 KSEAKSDVKPDG
-1207 QSSSLDNKSANKSE
+1207 QSSSLDNKSVNKSE
-1221 TNSVQNSSKQDL
+1221 TKSAQNSSKQDL
-1233 PKTNDVKIP
+1233 PKTNDVKVP
-1242 LTISGIILAT
+1242 LTISGIVLAT
-1252 AGFVTLGYR
+1252 AGFVALGYR

>member
-1 MIILKQTFKLR
+1 MEQTFKLR

-18 NLCAVSLLAVTIAG
+18 NLCAVALLSVTLGG
-32 PIMQIHAEDNHVQA
+32 PILQIHAQESHAQA
-46 VTSETVDKNNP
+46 VTSGVVDKNNP
-57 VYKEIPGEKTERIVI
+57 VYTEIPGEKTERIII

-164 YCTPYGSLRADF
+164 YCTPYGSLKADF

-234 KAYTKEELK
+234 KAYTKEELE

-259 VQIDEASY
+259 VQIDYASY
-267 GASGMKDWSKTG
+267 GASGMKDWSSTG
-279 LWRDDKPD
+279 LWRDDKED
-287 YLPSSHITIKNSTF
+287 LLPSSHITIKNSTF

-325 ATVGSHYVTNRPYK
+325 ATVGSHYLRNQPYK

-350 TINFGKNVTEPAIDP
+350 TINFGKNATEPAIDP
-365 IHMYLANSKVTTPE
+365 IHMYLTNSKVTTPE
-379 DIKTLNVSGNQI
+379 DIKTWNISGNQI
-391 LNYEGARTGNATIK
+391 TNYEGVRSGNATIK
-405 RTDQYIT
+405 NNGQYIT

-425 GEALINDK
+425 GEALINNK
-433 QTIDKDIT
+433 QTIDTDIT

-478 WLPASVDNI
+478 WLSASVDNI

-507 NRLDSAGPAKEI
+507 NRLDSAGPVKEI

-571 IVDGYGG
+571 IADGYGG

-585 PNEKTGRTILLE
+585 PNEKTGRTIFLE

-605 LTVDGHASKKTGVD
+605 LTVDGHASKKTGAD

-642 GGGSTRSYVKT
+642 GGGSTRSYAKT

-685 VRTEKDSAKVAKN
+685 VRTEKDANKVAKN

-729 YKDETKTDK
+729 YKDETKADK
-738 VPFATVY
+738 VPFTTVY
-745 RANPNAEAGKKTTIQ
+745 KANPNTEAGKKSTIQ
-760 AGENGVVTTKVTT
+760 KGEDGVVTTKVTT

-780 TDSKSGT
+780 GDSKSGT
-787 PETTKQAKDEI
+787 PETTKQTKDEVV
-798 IEVGTKTKVETKTI
+798 EVGTKTKVETKTI
-812 QFERVTRDNDQLK
+812 PFERVTRDNDQLK
-825 QGETKVVQKG
+825 QGETKVVQTG

-848 NEKTGE
+848 NDKTGE

-868 EIIERGTMKPVETK
+868 EIVERGTMKPSETK
-882 PSETPKP
+882 L

-914 PSETKPSE
+914 PSETPKSSDKKDEVKPSE
-922 TKPSETP
+922 TKPS
-929 KPSETKPS
+929 
-937 ETKPSETKPS
+937 
-947 DKPKPSETK
+947 
-956 PSETKPSETKPSETK
+956 
-971 PSETKP
+971 
-977 SETKPSE
+977 
-984 TKPSETKPSDKP
+984 
-996 KSSDKKDETKPSET
+996 ETKPSET

-1024 TPKSSDKKDETK
+1024 TPKASDKKDETKPSDKPKPSEAPKSSDKKDDVKPSETKPSETPKSSDKKDEVKPSETKPSETPKPSDKPKQSDKKDETK
-1036 PSEAPKSSE
+1036 PSETPK
-1045 NPKQSEAPKS
+1045 A
-1055 SDKKDEAKPSE
+1055 SDKKDEVKPSE
-1066 SSKQSDKSEN
+1066 TPKPSEIKKSDN
-1076 SKSSDNSKQSSES
+1076 SDNSKQS
-1089 KPELTDKS
+1089 
-1097 KQSNTQ
+1097 
-1103 KSSDK
+1103 
-1108 KDDVKQSD
+1108 
-1116 DSKDSGN
+1116 
-1123 SKPGL
+1123 
-1128 IDKSENSK
+1128 
-1136 DSDNSKPELT
+1136 NSKPELT
-1146 DKSENKDVNESIPKL
+1146 DKSENKDANESIPK
-1161 SDKSDNLEKPK
+1161 SDNLKK
-1172 ANESIPE
+1172 
-1179 SDNLEKPKTNESIPE
+1179 LKVNESIPE
-1194 SKSEAKSDVKPDV
+1194 SKSDEKSDVKPELPDNSKSSDNLDKLEANKSIPESKSEVKPDVKPDV
-1207 QSSSLDNKSANKSE
+1207 QSSSLDNKSANS
-1221 TNSVQNSSKQDL
+1221 SAPQSAQNSSKQDL

-1242 LTISGIILAT
+1242 LTISGIVLAT
-1252 AGFVTLGYR
+1252 AGFVALGYR

>member
-1 MIILKQTFKLR
+1 MEQTFKLR

-18 NLCAVSLLAVTIAG
+18 NLCAVALLSVTLGG
-32 PIMQIHAEDNHVQA
+32 PILQIHAQESNTQA
-46 VTSETVDKNNP
+46 VTSTAVDKNNP
-57 VYKEIPGEKTERIVI
+57 VYTEIPGEKTERIII

-164 YCTPYGSLRADF
+164 YCTPQGSLKADF

-234 KAYTKEELK
+234 KAYTKEELE

-259 VQIDEASY
+259 VQIDYASY
-267 GASGMKDWSKTG
+267 GASGMKDWSSTG
-279 LWRDDKPD
+279 LWRDDKED
-287 YLPSSHITIKNSTF
+287 LLPSSHITIKNSTF

-325 ATVGSHYVTNRPYK
+325 ATVGSHYLRNQPYK

-350 TINFGKNVTEPAIDP
+350 TINFGKNATEPAIDP
-365 IHMYLANSKVTTPE
+365 IHMYLTNSKVTTPE
-379 DIKTLNVSGNQI
+379 DIKTWNISGNQI
-391 LNYEGARTGNATIK
+391 TNYEGVRSGNATMK

-425 GEALINDK
+425 DNSLVDSK

-463 KLQTSSNPLNESGTA
+463 KLQTASNPLNESGTA

-507 NRLDSAGPAKEI
+507 NRLDSAWPIREI
-519 ANGRTGYLV
+519 SNGRTGYLV

-541 PNESIVD
+541 PNDSIVD
-548 MMKTE
+548 MMKFE

-571 IVDGYGG
+571 LTEGFGG
-578 NKAWKND
+578 TKAWKND
-585 PNEKTGRTILLE
+585 PNEQTGRTLLIE

-605 LTVDGHASKKTGVD
+605 LTIAGHASQKTGAN
-619 HDQIVQILKN
+619 HDQIVKILKN

-642 GGGSTRSYVKT
+642 GGGSTRSYAKT

-660 VGSFV
+660 AGSFV

-685 VRTEKDSAKVAKN
+685 VRTEKDANKVAKN

-710 ARNAGKEKIP
+710 ARNVGKEKIP

-738 VPFATVY
+738 VPFTTVY
-745 RANPNAEAGKKTTIQ
+745 KANSNIEAGKKTTIQ
-760 AGENGVVTTKVTT
+760 KGEDGVVTTKVTT

-780 TDSKSGT
+780 SDSKSGT
-787 PETTKQAKDEI
+787 PETTKQAKDEVV
-798 IEVGTKTKVETKTI
+798 EVGTKTKVETKTI
-812 QFERVTRDNDQLK
+812 PFERVTRDNDQLK
-825 QGETKVVQKG
+825 QGETKVVQTG

-848 NEKTGE
+848 NDKTGE

-868 EIIERGTMKPVETK
+868 EIVERGTMKP
-882 PSETPKP
+882 SETKP

-922 TKPSETP
+922 TKPSETKP
-929 KPSETKPS
+929 SETPKSSDKKDEVKPSETKPS
-937 ETKPSETKPS
+937 
-947 DKPKPSETK
+947 
-956 PSETKPSETKPSETK
+956 
-971 PSETKP
+971 
-977 SETKPSE
+977 
-984 TKPSETKPSDKP
+984 
-996 KSSDKKDETKPSET
+996 ETKPSET

-1024 TPKSSDKKDETK
+1024 TPKASDKKDETKPSDKPKPSEAPKSSDKKDDVKPSETKPSETPKSSDKKDEVKPSETKPSETPKPSDKPKQSDKKDETK
-1036 PSEAPKSSE
+1036 PSETPK
-1045 NPKQSEAPKS
+1045 A
-1055 SDKKDEAKPSE
+1055 SDKKDEVKPSE
-1066 SSKQSDKSEN
+1066 TPKPSEIKKSDN
-1076 SKSSDNSKQSSES
+1076 SDNSKQS
-1089 KPELTDKS
+1089 
-1097 KQSNTQ
+1097 
-1103 KSSDK
+1103 
-1108 KDDVKQSD
+1108 
-1116 DSKDSGN
+1116 
-1123 SKPGL
+1123 
-1128 IDKSENSK
+1128 
-1136 DSDNSKPELT
+1136 NSKPELT
-1146 DKSENKDVNESIPKL
+1146 DKSENKDANESIP
-1161 SDKSDNLEKPK
+1161 KSDNLEKLK
-1172 ANESIPE
+1172 VNESIPE
-1179 SDNLEKPKTNESIPE
+1179 SKSDEKSDVKPELPDSSKSSNNLEKPKVNESIPE

-1207 QSSSLDNKSANKSE
+1207 QSSSLDNKSANKSAPQ
-1221 TNSVQNSSKQDL
+1221 SAQNSSKQDL

-1252 AGFVTLGYR
+1252 AGFVALGYR

>member
-1 MIILKQTFKLR
+1 MEQTFKLR

-18 NLCAVSLLAVTIAG
+18 NLCAVALLSVTLGG
-32 PIMQIHAEDNHVQA
+32 PIVQIHAQESHAQA
-46 VTSETVDKNNP
+46 VTSTAVDKNNP
-57 VYKEIPGEKTERIVI
+57 VYTEIPGEKTERIII

-164 YCTPYGSLRADF
+164 YCTPYGSLKADF

-234 KAYTKEELK
+234 KAYTKEELE

-259 VQIDEASY
+259 VQIDYAGY

-279 LWRDDKPD
+279 LWRDDKED
-287 YLPSSHITIKNSTF
+287 LLPSSHITIKNSTF

-325 ATVGSHYVTNRPYK
+325 ATVGSHYLRNQPYK

-350 TINFGKNVTEPAIDP
+350 TINFGKNATEPAIDP
-365 IHMYLANSKVTTPE
+365 IHMYLTNSKVTTP
-379 DIKTLNVSGNQI
+379 DDLKTWNVSGNQI
-391 LNYEGARTGNATIK
+391 LNYEGVRSGNATMK

-507 NRLDSAGPAKEI
+507 NRLDSAWPIREI
-519 ANGRTGYLV
+519 SNGRTGYLV

-541 PNESIVD
+541 PNDSIVD
-548 MMKTE
+548 MMKFE

-571 IVDGYGG
+571 LTEGFGG
-578 NKAWKND
+578 TKAWKND
-585 PNEKTGRTILLE
+585 PNEQTGRTILLE

-605 LTVDGHASKKTGVD
+605 LTITGHASQKTGAN
-619 HDQIVQILKN
+619 HDQIVKILKN

-642 GGGSTRSYVKT
+642 GGGSTRSYAKT

-685 VRTEKDSAKVAKN
+685 VRTEKDANKVAKN

-738 VPFATVY
+738 VPFTTVY
-745 RANPNAEAGKKTTIQ
+745 KANPNVDAGKKSTIQ
-760 AGENGVVTTKVTT
+760 KGEDGVVTTKVTT

-780 TDSKSGT
+780 GDSKSGT
-787 PETTKQAKDEI
+787 PETTKQTKDEVV
-798 IEVGTKTKVETKTI
+798 EVGTKTKVETKTI
-812 QFERVTRDNDQLK
+812 PFERVTRDNDQLK
-825 QGETKVVQKG
+825 QGETKVVQTG

-848 NEKTGE
+848 NDKTGE

-868 EIIERGTMKPVETK
+868 EIVERGTM
-882 PSETPKP
+882 
-889 SETKP
+889 
-894 SETKPSET
+894 
-902 PKPSETKPSETK
+902 KPSETK

-947 DKPKPSETK
+947 ETPKSSDKKDEVKPSETK
-956 PSETKPSETKPSETK
+956 PS
-971 PSETKP
+971 
-977 SETKPSE
+977 
-984 TKPSETKPSDKP
+984 
-996 KSSDKKDETKPSET
+996 ETKPSET

-1024 TPKSSDKKDETK
+1024 TPKASDKKDETKPSDKPKPSEAPKSSDKKDDVKPSETKPSETPKSSDKKDEVKPSETKPSETPKPSDKPKQSDKKDETK
-1036 PSEAPKSSE
+1036 PSETPK
-1045 NPKQSEAPKS
+1045 A
-1055 SDKKDEAKPSE
+1055 SDKKDEVKPSE
-1066 SSKQSDKSEN
+1066 TPKPSEIKKSDN
-1076 SKSSDNSKQSSES
+1076 SDNSKQS
-1089 KPELTDKS
+1089 
-1097 KQSNTQ
+1097 
-1103 KSSDK
+1103 
-1108 KDDVKQSD
+1108 
-1116 DSKDSGN
+1116 
-1123 SKPGL
+1123 
-1128 IDKSENSK
+1128 
-1136 DSDNSKPELT
+1136 NSKPELT
-1146 DKSENKDVNESIPKL
+1146 DKSENKDANESIP
-1161 SDKSDNLEKPK
+1161 KSDNLEKLK
-1172 ANESIPE
+1172 VNESIPE
-1179 SDNLEKPKTNESIPE
+1179 SKSDEKSDVKPELPDSSKSSNNLEKPKVNESIPE

-1207 QSSSLDNKSANKSE
+1207 QSSSLDNKSV
-1221 TNSVQNSSKQDL
+1221 NSSASQSAQNSSKQDL
-1233 PKTNDVKIP
+1233 PKTNDVKVP
-1242 LTISGIILAT
+1242 LTILGIILAT
-1252 AGFVTLGYR
+1252 AGFVALGYR

>member
-1 MIILKQTFKLR
+1 MKQTFKLR

-18 NLCAVSLLAVTIAG
+18 NLCAVALLSVTLGG
-32 PIMQIHAEDNHVQA
+32 PILQIHAQESHAQA
-46 VTSETVDKNNP
+46 VTSSAVDKNNP

-164 YCTPYGSLRADF
+164 YCTPYGSLKADF

-234 KAYTKEELK
+234 KAYTKEELE
-243 GVNKNPYA
+243 GINKNPWA

-259 VQIDEASY
+259 VQIDYAGY
-267 GASGMKDWSKTG
+267 GASGMKDWSHTG
-279 LWRDDKPD
+279 LWQNDKED
-287 YLPSSHITIKNSTF
+287 LLPSSNITIKNSTF

-325 ATVGSHYVTNRPYK
+325 ATIGSHYVRNQPYR

-350 TINFGKNVTEPAIDP
+350 TINFGKNPSDPAIDP
-365 IHMYLANSKVTTPE
+365 IHMHLGGKTTTK
-379 DIKTLNVSGNQI
+379 DDLKTWNVSGNQI
-391 LNYEGARTGNATIK
+391 INYEGAKTGNATIK

-425 GEALINDK
+425 GEALINNK
-433 QTIDKDIT
+433 QTIDTDIT

-534 LQAKEYN
+534 VQAKEYN

-553 GSHGWNVGA
+553 GSRGWNVGA

-571 IVDGYGG
+571 IADGYGG

-585 PNEKTGRTILLE
+585 PNEKTGRTIFLE

-605 LTVDGHASKKTGVD
+605 LTFDGHASKKTGVD

-642 GGGSTRSYVKT
+642 GGGSTRSYAKT

-674 YLTKNPTATPG
+674 YLTKNPSATPG
-685 VRTEKDSAKVAKN
+685 VRTEKNADKVAKN

-710 ARNAGKEKIP
+710 ARNAGKEKVP

-738 VPFATVY
+738 VPFTTVY
-745 RANPNAEAGKKTTIQ
+745 KANPNIEAGKKSTIQ
-760 AGENGVVTTKVTT
+760 KGEDGVVTTKVTT

-780 TDSKSGT
+780 GDSKSGT
-787 PETTKQAKDEI
+787 PETTKQAKDEVVEI
-798 IEVGTKTKVETKTI
+798 GTKTKVETKTI
-812 QFERVTRDNDQLK
+812 PFERVTRDNDQLK
-825 QGETKVVQKG
+825 QGETKVVQAG
-835 KDGKQTVTTTYVL
+835 KDGKQTVTTTYEL
-848 NEKTGE
+848 NTKTGE
-854 VTPTETTQNEPMTP
+854 VVPKETTQNEPMTP
-868 EIIERGTMKPVETK
+868 EIVERGTMKPV
-882 PSETPKP
+882 
-889 SETKP
+889 
-894 SETKPSET
+894 
-902 PKPSETKPSETK
+902 
-914 PSETKPSE
+914 
-922 TKPSETP
+922 
-929 KPSETKPS
+929 

-947 DKPKPSETK
+947 DKPKPSETPKSSDKPK
-956 PSETKPSETKPSETK
+956 PSETKPSETLKPSDKKDETK

-977 SETKPSE
+977 S
-984 TKPSETKPSDKP
+984 
-996 KSSDKKDETKPSET
+996 ETKPSET

-1024 TPKSSDKKDETK
+1024 TKPSETKPSDKKDEVKPSETKPSETPKSSDKPKPSETKPSETLKPSDKPKQSDKKDETK
-1036 PSEAPKSSE
+1036 PSETKPSDKKDEVKPSE
-1045 NPKQSEAPKS
+1045 TPKS
-1055 SDKKDEAKPSE
+1055 SDKKDEVKPSE
-1066 SSKQSDKSEN
+1066 TKPSETPKPSDKKDEVKPSET
-1076 SKSSDNSKQSSES
+1076 
-1089 KPELTDKS
+1089 L
-1097 KQSNTQ
+1097 

-1108 KDDVKQSD
+1108 KDDVKPSE
-1116 DSKDSGN
+1116 
-1123 SKPGL
+1123 SKPSEAKKS
-1128 IDKSENSK
+1128 DESKSSDNSDKNKSEK
-1136 DSDNSKPELT
+1136 SKPELT
-1146 DKSENKDVNESIPKL
+1146 DNSENS
-1161 SDKSDNLEKPK
+1161 K
-1172 ANESIPE
+1172 ANKSIPE
-1179 SDNLEKPKTNESIPE
+1179 SKSDEKSDVKPELTDNSKSSGNLDKPEVNKSIPE

-1221 TNSVQNSSKQDL
+1221 TKSAQNSSKQDL
-1233 PKTNDVKIP
+1233 PKTNDVKVP

-1252 AGFVTLGYR
+1252 AGFVALGYR

>member
-1 MIILKQTFKLR
+1 MIILEQAFKLR

-18 NLCAVSLLAVTIAG
+18 NLCAVALLSVTLGG
-32 PIMQIHAEDNHVQA
+32 PILQIHAQESNAQA
-46 VTSETVDKNNP
+46 VTSGVVDKNNP
-57 VYKEIPGEKTERIVI
+57 VYTEIPGEKTERIII

-164 YCTPYGSLRADF
+164 YCTPYGSLKADF

-234 KAYTKEELK
+234 KAYTKEELE

-259 VQIDEASY
+259 VQIDYAGY

-279 LWRDDKPD
+279 LWRDDKED
-287 YLPSSHITIKNSTF
+287 LLPSSHITIKNSTF

-325 ATVGSHYVTNRPYK
+325 ATVGSHYLRNQPYK

-350 TINFGKNVTEPAIDP
+350 TINFGKNATEPAIDP
-365 IHMYLANSKVTTPE
+365 IHMYLTNSKVTTP
-379 DIKTLNVSGNQI
+379 DDLKTWNVSGNQI
-391 LNYEGARTGNATIK
+391 LNYEGVRSGNATMK

-507 NRLDSAGPAKEI
+507 NRLDSAWPIREI
-519 ANGRTGYLV
+519 SNGRTGYLV

-541 PNESIVD
+541 PNDSIVD
-548 MMKTE
+548 MMKFE

-571 IVDGYGG
+571 LTEGFGG
-578 NKAWKND
+578 TKAWKND
-585 PNEKTGRTILLE
+585 PNEQTGRTLLIE

-605 LTVDGHASKKTGVD
+605 LTIAGHASQKTGAN
-619 HDQIVQILKN
+619 HDQIVKILKN

-642 GGGSTRSYVKT
+642 GGGSTRSYAKT
-653 DSGNESI
+653 NSGNESI

-674 YLTKNPTATPG
+674 YLTKNPSATPG
-685 VRTEKDSAKVAKN
+685 VRTEKDANKVAKN

-720 GTNYDTGIT
+720 GTNYATGIT

-738 VPFATVY
+738 VPFTTVY
-745 RANPNAEAGKKTTIQ
+745 RANPNTEAGKKTTIQ

-780 TDSKSGT
+780 GDSKSGT

-798 IEVGTKTKVETKTI
+798 VEVGTKTKVETKTI
-812 QFERVTRDNDQLK
+812 PFERVTRDNDQLK

-848 NEKTGE
+848 NDKTGE
-854 VTPTETTQNEPMTP
+854 VTPKETTQNEPMTP
-868 EIIERGTMKPVETK
+868 EIVERGTMKPV
-882 PSETPKP
+882 
-889 SETKP
+889 
-894 SETKPSET
+894 
-902 PKPSETKPSETK
+902 ETKPSETK

-947 DKPKPSETK
+947 DKKDEVKPSETK
-956 PSETKPSETKPSETK
+956 PSETPKSSDKKDETKPSETK
-971 PSETKP
+971 PSDKKDEVKPSETPKSSDKKDETKPSETPKPSDKPKP
-977 SETKPSE
+977 SETKPSDKPSDKPKSSDKKDEIKPSEVKPSETPKSSDKKDE

-1010 PKSSDKKD
+1010 PKASDKKDDVKPSETPKASDKKD

-1024 TPKSSDKKDETK
+1024 TPKSSDKKDDVK
-1036 PSEAPKSSE
+1036 PSETKKPDESKSSE
-1045 NPKQSEAPKS
+1045 NSNNNKS
-1055 SDKKDEAKPSE
+1055 D
-1066 SSKQSDKSEN
+1066 
-1076 SKSSDNSKQSSES
+1076 ES
-1089 KPELTDKS
+1089 KPELTD
-1097 KQSNTQ
+1097 N
-1103 KSSDK
+1103 
-1108 KDDVKQSD
+1108 
-1116 DSKDSGN
+1116 
-1123 SKPGL
+1123 
-1128 IDKSENSK
+1128 
-1136 DSDNSKPELT
+1136 SDNSKANKSIPESKSDGKSDVKPELT
-1146 DKSENKDVNESIPKL
+1146 DNSKS
-1161 SDKSDNLEKPK
+1161 SDNLDKPK

-1179 SDNLEKPKTNESIPE
+1179 S
-1194 SKSEAKSDVKPDV
+1194 KSEVKPDVKPDG

-1221 TNSVQNSSKQDL
+1221 TKSAQNSNKQDL
-1233 PKTNDVKIP
+1233 PKTNDVKVP
-1242 LTISGIILAT
+1242 LTISGIVLAT
-1252 AGFVTLGYR
+1252 AGFVALGYR

>member
-1 MIILKQTFKLR
+1 MEQTFKLR

-18 NLCAVSLLAVTIAG
+18 NLCAVALLSVTLGG
-32 PIMQIHAEDNHVQA
+32 PIVQIHAQESHTQA
-46 VTSETVDKNNP
+46 VTSTAVDKNNP
-57 VYKEIPGEKTERIVI
+57 VYTEIPGEKTERIII

-164 YCTPYGSLRADF
+164 YCTPYGSLKADF

-226 FTSQGLGV
+226 FTSQGMGI
-234 KAYTKEELK
+234 KAYTKEELE
-243 GVNKNPYA
+243 GINKNPWA

-259 VQIDEASY
+259 VQIDYAGY

-279 LWRDDKPD
+279 LWRDDKED
-287 YLPSSHITIKNSTF
+287 LLPSSHITIKNSTF

-325 ATVGSHYVTNRPYK
+325 ATVGSHDLRNQPYR

-350 TINFGKNVTEPAIDP
+350 TINFGKNPTDAAIDP
-365 IHMYLANSKVTTPE
+365 IHMYLKGKTTTK
-379 DIKTLNVSGNQI
+379 DDLKTYNVSGNQI
-391 LNYEGARTGNATIK
+391 INYEGAQTGNATLK
-405 RTDQYIT
+405 RDGLYIT

-425 GEALINDK
+425 GEALINNK
-433 QTIDKDIT
+433 QTIDTGIT

-463 KLQTSSNPLNESGTA
+463 KLQTSSNPLNESGTT

-507 NRLDSAGPAKEI
+507 NRLDSAGPVKEI

-534 LQAKEYN
+534 VQAKEYN

-571 IVDGYGG
+571 IADGYGG

-585 PNEKTGRTILLE
+585 PNEKTGRTIFLE

-642 GGGSTRSYVKT
+642 GGGSTRSYAKT

-685 VRTEKDSAKVAKN
+685 VRTEKNADKVAKN

-738 VPFATVY
+738 VPFTTVY
-745 RANPNAEAGKKTTIQ
+745 KANPSTEAGKKSTIQ
-760 AGENGVVTTKVTT
+760 KGEDGVVTTKVTT

-780 TDSKSGT
+780 GDSKSGT
-787 PETTKQAKDEI
+787 PETTKQAKDEVV
-798 IEVGTKTKVETKTI
+798 EVGTKTKVETKTI
-812 QFERVTRDNDQLK
+812 PFERVTRDNDQLK
-825 QGETKVVQKG
+825 QGETKVVQAG

-848 NEKTGE
+848 NDKTGE

-868 EIIERGTMKPVETK
+868 EIVERGTM
-882 PSETPKP
+882 
-889 SETKP
+889 
-894 SETKPSET
+894 
-902 PKPSETKPSETK
+902 KPSETK

-937 ETKPSETKPS
+937 ETKPSETPKSS
-947 DKPKPSETK
+947 DKKDETK
-956 PSETKPSETKPSETK
+956 PSETKPS
-971 PSETKP
+971 
-977 SETKPSE
+977 
-984 TKPSETKPSDKP
+984 
-996 KSSDKKDETKPSET
+996 ETKPSET

-1024 TPKSSDKKDETK
+1024 TPKSSDKKDESK
-1036 PSEAPKSSE
+1036 PSESKPLNKKDDVKPSETKKSDESKSSE
-1045 NPKQSEAPKS
+1045 N
-1055 SDKKDEAKPSE
+1055 SDKN
-1066 SSKQSDKSEN
+1066 KSE
-1076 SKSSDNSKQSSES
+1076 ES

-1097 KQSNTQ
+1097 ETK
-1103 KSSDK
+1103 
-1108 KDDVKQSD
+1108 
-1116 DSKDSGN
+1116 
-1123 SKPGL
+1123 
-1128 IDKSENSK
+1128 KSEE
-1136 DSDNSKPELT
+1136 SKPELT
-1146 DKSENKDVNESIPKL
+1146 DN
-1161 SDKSDNLEKPK
+1161 SDKSK

-1179 SDNLEKPKTNESIPE
+1179 SKSDEKSDVKPELTDKSKSSDNSEVPEVNKSIPE

-1207 QSSSLDNKSANKSE
+1207 QSSSLDNKSVNKSA
-1221 TNSVQNSSKQDL
+1221 SQSAQNSSKQDL

-1242 LTISGIILAT
+1242 LTISGIVLAT
-1252 AGFVTLGYR
+1252 AGFVALGYR

>member
-1 MIILKQTFKLR
+1 MEQTFKLR

-18 NLCAVSLLAVTIAG
+18 NLCAVALLSVTLGG
-32 PIMQIHAEDNHVQA
+32 PILQIHAQESHTQV
-46 VTSETVDKNNP
+46 VTSTAVDKNNP
-57 VYKEIPGEKTERIVI
+57 VYTEIPGEKTERIII

-164 YCTPYGSLRADF
+164 YCTPYGSLKADF

-234 KAYTKEELK
+234 KAYTKEELE

-259 VQIDEASY
+259 VQIDYAGY

-279 LWRDDKPD
+279 LWRDDKED
-287 YLPSSHITIKNSTF
+287 LLPSSHITIKNSTF

-325 ATVGSHYVTNRPYK
+325 ATVGSHYLRNQPYK

-350 TINFGKNVTEPAIDP
+350 TINFGKNATEPAIDP
-365 IHMYLANSKVTTPE
+365 IHMYLTNSKVTTP
-379 DIKTLNVSGNQI
+379 DDLKTWNVSGNQI
-391 LNYEGARTGNATIK
+391 LNYEGVRSGNATIK
-405 RTDQYIT
+405 HTDQYIT

-425 GEALINDK
+425 GEALINNK
-433 QTIDKDIT
+433 QTIDTGIT

-463 KLQTSSNPLNESGTA
+463 KLQTASNPLNESSTA

-487 KNEAKRLN
+487 KNEAKKLN

-519 ANGRTGYLV
+519 ANGRAGYLV

-534 LQAKEYN
+534 VQAKEYN
-541 PNESIVD
+541 PNDSIVG

-571 IVDGYGG
+571 IADGYGG

-585 PNEKTGRTILLE
+585 PNEKTGRTIFLE

-605 LTVDGHASKKTGVD
+605 LTFDGHASKKTGVD

-642 GGGSTRSYVKT
+642 GGGSTRSYAKT

-685 VRTEKDSAKVAKN
+685 VRTEKDANKVTKN

-738 VPFATVY
+738 VPFTTVY
-745 RANPNAEAGKKTTIQ
+745 KANPNTEAGKKTTIQ
-760 AGENGVVTTKVTT
+760 KGEDGVVTTKVTT

-780 TDSKSGT
+780 GDSKSGI
-787 PETTKQAKDEI
+787 PETTKQAKDEVV
-798 IEVGTKTKVETKTI
+798 EVGTKTKVETKTI
-812 QFERVTRDNDQLK
+812 PFERVTRDNDQLK
-825 QGETKVVQKG
+825 QGETKVVQAG

-848 NEKTGE
+848 NDKTGE
-854 VTPTETTQNEPMTP
+854 VTSTETTQNEPMTP
-868 EIIERGTMKPVETK
+868 EIVERGTM
-882 PSETPKP
+882 
-889 SETKP
+889 
-894 SETKPSET
+894 
-902 PKPSETKPSETK
+902 KPSETK

-947 DKPKPSETK
+947 ETPKSSDKKDEVKPSETK
-956 PSETKPSETKPSETK
+956 PS
-971 PSETKP
+971 
-977 SETKPSE
+977 
-984 TKPSETKPSDKP
+984 
-996 KSSDKKDETKPSET
+996 ETKPSET

-1024 TPKSSDKKDETK
+1024 TPKASDKKDETKPSDKPKPSEAPKSSDKKDDVKPSETKPSETPKSSDKKDEVKPSETKPSETPKPSDKPKQSDKKDETK
-1036 PSEAPKSSE
+1036 PSETPK
-1045 NPKQSEAPKS
+1045 A
-1055 SDKKDEAKPSE
+1055 SDKKDEVKPSE
-1066 SSKQSDKSEN
+1066 TPKPSEIKKSDN
-1076 SKSSDNSKQSSES
+1076 SDNSKQS
-1089 KPELTDKS
+1089 
-1097 KQSNTQ
+1097 
-1103 KSSDK
+1103 
-1108 KDDVKQSD
+1108 
-1116 DSKDSGN
+1116 
-1123 SKPGL
+1123 
-1128 IDKSENSK
+1128 
-1136 DSDNSKPELT
+1136 NSKPELT
-1146 DKSENKDVNESIPKL
+1146 DKSENKDANESIP
-1161 SDKSDNLEKPK
+1161 KSDNLEKLK
-1172 ANESIPE
+1172 VNESIPE
-1179 SDNLEKPKTNESIPE
+1179 SKSDEKSDVKPELPDSSKSSNNLEKPKVNKSIPELKSE

-1221 TNSVQNSSKQDL
+1221 TKSAQNSSKQDL
-1233 PKTNDVKIP
+1233 PKTNDVKVP

-1252 AGFVTLGYR
+1252 AGFVALGYR

>member
-1 MIILKQTFKLR
+1 MEQTFKLR

-18 NLCAVSLLAVTIAG
+18 NLCAVSLLTVTLGG
-32 PIMQIHAEDNHVQA
+32 PILQIHANETHVQA
-46 VTSETVDKNNP
+46 VASEAVDKNNP
-57 VYKEIPGEKTERIVI
+57 VYTEIPGEKTERIVI

-79 NAIKRKGSNLSYG
+79 NAIKRKGSNLSHG

-116 WLFPEKSKGNID
+116 WLFSEKSKGNID

-164 YCTPYGSLRADF
+164 YCTPYGSLKADF

-234 KAYTKEELK
+234 KAYTKEELE
-243 GVNKNPYA
+243 GINKNPWA

-259 VQIDEASY
+259 VQIDYAGYS
-267 GASGMKDWSKTG
+267 ASGMKDWSHTG
-279 LWRDDKPD
+279 LWQNDKED
-287 YLPSSHITIKNSTF
+287 LLPSSNITIKNSTF

-325 ATVGSHYVTNRPYK
+325 ATIGSHYVRNQPYK

-350 TINFGKNVTEPAIDP
+350 TINFGKNPSDPAIDP
-365 IHMYLANSKVTTPE
+365 IHMHLGGKTTTK
-379 DIKTLNVSGNQI
+379 DDLKTWNVSGNQI
-391 LNYEGARTGNATIK
+391 VNYGGAQTGNATIK

-425 GEALINDK
+425 GEALINNK
-433 QTIDKDIT
+433 QTIDTDIT

-463 KLQTSSNPLNESGTA
+463 KLQTASNPLNESSTA

-507 NRLDSAGPAKEI
+507 NRLDSAGPVKEI

-534 LQAKEYN
+534 VQAKEYN
-541 PNESIVD
+541 PNDSIVD

-571 IVDGYGG
+571 IADGYGG

-585 PNEKTGRTILLE
+585 PNEKTGRTIFLE

-605 LTVDGHASKKTGVD
+605 LTVDGHASKKTGAD

-642 GGGSTRSYVKT
+642 GGGSTRSYAKT

-685 VRTEKDSAKVAKN
+685 VRTEKNADKVAKN

-738 VPFATVY
+738 VPFTTVY
-745 RANPNAEAGKKTTIQ
+745 KANPIVDAGKKSTIQ
-760 AGENGVVTTKVTT
+760 KGEDGVVTTKVTT

-780 TDSKSGT
+780 GDSKSGT
-787 PETTKQAKDEI
+787 PETTKQAKDEVV
-798 IEVGTKTKVETKTI
+798 EVGTKTKVETKAI
-812 QFERVTRDNDQLK
+812 PFERVTRDNDQLK
-825 QGETKVVQKG
+825 QGETKVVQAG

-848 NEKTGE
+848 NDKTGE
-854 VTPTETTQNEPMTP
+854 VIPKETTQNEPMTP
-868 EIIERGTMKPVETK
+868 EIVERGTM
-882 PSETPKP
+882 
-889 SETKP
+889 
-894 SETKPSET
+894 
-902 PKPSETKPSETK
+902 
-914 PSETKPSE
+914 
-922 TKPSETP
+922 
-929 KPSETKPS
+929 
-937 ETKPSETKPS
+937 
-947 DKPKPSETK
+947 KPSETK

-984 TKPSETKPSDKP
+984 TPKSSDKKDEVKPSETKPS
-996 KSSDKKDETKPSET
+996 ETKPSET

-1024 TPKSSDKKDETK
+1024 TPKASDKKDETKPSDKPKPSEAPKSSDKKDDVKPSETKPSETPKSSDKKDEVKPSETKPSETPKPSDKPKQSDKKDETK
-1036 PSEAPKSSE
+1036 PSETPK
-1045 NPKQSEAPKS
+1045 A
-1055 SDKKDEAKPSE
+1055 SDKKNEVKPSE
-1066 SSKQSDKSEN
+1066 TPKPSEIKKSDN
-1076 SKSSDNSKQSSES
+1076 SDNSKQS
-1089 KPELTDKS
+1089 
-1097 KQSNTQ
+1097 
-1103 KSSDK
+1103 
-1108 KDDVKQSD
+1108 
-1116 DSKDSGN
+1116 
-1123 SKPGL
+1123 
-1128 IDKSENSK
+1128 
-1136 DSDNSKPELT
+1136 NSKPELT
-1146 DKSENKDVNESIPKL
+1146 DKSENKDANESIP
-1161 SDKSDNLEKPK
+1161 KSDNLEKLK
-1172 ANESIPE
+1172 VNESIPE
-1179 SDNLEKPKTNESIPE
+1179 SKSDEKSDVKPELPDSSKSSNNLEKPKVNESIPE
-1194 SKSEAKSDVKPDV
+1194 SKSEVKPDVKPDV
-1207 QSSSLDNKSANKSE
+1207 QSSSLDNKSANS
-1221 TNSVQNSSKQDL
+1221 SAPQSAQNSSKQDL

-1242 LTISGIILAT
+1242 LTISGIVLAT
-1252 AGFVTLGYR
+1252 AGFVALGYR

>member
-1 MIILKQTFKLR
+1 MEQTFKLR

-18 NLCAVSLLAVTIAG
+18 NLCAVALLSVTLGG
-32 PIMQIHAEDNHVQA
+32 PILQIHAQESHTQA
-46 VTSETVDKNNP
+46 VASETVDKNNP

-164 YCTPYGSLRADF
+164 YCTPYGSLKADF

-226 FTSQGLGV
+226 FTSQGMGV
-234 KAYTKEELK
+234 KAYTKEELE
-243 GVNKNPYA
+243 GINKNPWA

-259 VQIDEASY
+259 VQIDYAGY
-267 GASGMKDWSKTG
+267 GASGMKDWSHTG
-279 LWRDDKPD
+279 LWQNDKED
-287 YLPSSHITIKNSTF
+287 LLPSSNITIKNSTF

-325 ATVGSHYVTNRPYK
+325 ATIGSHYVRNQPYR

-350 TINFGKNVTEPAIDP
+350 TINFGKNPTDPAIDP
-365 IHMYLANSKVTTPE
+365 IHMHLGGKTTTK
-379 DIKTLNVSGNQI
+379 DDLKTWNVSGNQI
-391 LNYEGARTGNATIK
+391 INYEGAKTGNATIK

-425 GEALINDK
+425 GEALINNK
-433 QTIDKDIT
+433 QTIDTDIT

-487 KNEAKRLN
+487 KNEAKKLN
-495 TPILTTGGFWSF
+495 TPILTTGGFWSY

-534 LQAKEYN
+534 VQAKEYN

-571 IVDGYGG
+571 IADGYGG

-585 PNEKTGRTILLE
+585 PNEKTGRTIFLE

-642 GGGSTRSYVKT
+642 GGGSTRSYAKT

-674 YLTKNPTATPG
+674 YLTKNPSATPG
-685 VRTEKDSAKVAKN
+685 VRTEKNADKVAKN

-710 ARNAGKEKIP
+710 ARNAGKEKIS

-738 VPFATVY
+738 VPFTTVY
-745 RANPNAEAGKKTTIQ
+745 KANPNIEAGKKSTIQ
-760 AGENGVVTTKVTT
+760 KGEDGVVTTKVTT

-780 TDSKSGT
+780 GDSKSGT
-787 PETTKQAKDEI
+787 PETTKQAKDEVV
-798 IEVGTKTKVETKTI
+798 EVGTKTKVETKTI
-812 QFERVTRDNDQLK
+812 PFERVTRDNDQLK
-825 QGETKVVQKG
+825 QGETKIVQAG
-835 KDGKQTVTTTYVL
+835 KDGKQTVTTTYEL
-848 NEKTGE
+848 NTKTGE
-854 VTPTETTQNEPMTP
+854 VVPKETTQNELMTP
-868 EIIERGTMKPVETK
+868 EIVERGTMKPV
-882 PSETPKP
+882 
-889 SETKP
+889 ETKP

-914 PSETKPSE
+914 PSETP
-922 TKPSETP
+922 
-929 KPSETKPS
+929 
-937 ETKPSETKPS
+937 KPS

-956 PSETKPSETKPSETK
+956 PSETKPSETP
-971 PSETKP
+971 
-977 SETKPSE
+977 
-984 TKPSETKPSDKP
+984 KPSDKP
-996 KSSDKKDETKPSET
+996 KTSETKPSET
-1010 PKSSDKKD
+1010 PKSSDKTDEVKPSETPKSSDKKDEVKPSETKPSDKKD

-1024 TPKSSDKKDETK
+1024 TPKSSDKKDETPKPSDKKDGVK
-1036 PSEAPKSSE
+1036 PSET
-1045 NPKQSEAPKS
+1045 PKS
-1055 SDKKDEAKPSE
+1055 SDKKDEVKPSETKKSDESKPSE
-1066 SSKQSDKSEN
+1066 SKPSEAKKSNESKSFDNSDKNKSE
-1076 SKSSDNSKQSSES
+1076 ES
-1089 KPELTDKS
+1089 KPELTD
-1097 KQSNTQ
+1097 N
-1103 KSSDK
+1103 
-1108 KDDVKQSD
+1108 
-1116 DSKDSGN
+1116 
-1123 SKPGL
+1123 P
-1128 IDKSENSK
+1128 DKS
-1136 DSDNSKPELT
+1136 
-1146 DKSENKDVNESIPKL
+1146 
-1161 SDKSDNLEKPK
+1161 K

-1179 SDNLEKPKTNESIPE
+1179 SKSDEKLDVKPELTDNSKSSDNSEVPEVNKSIPE
-1194 SKSEAKSDVKPDV
+1194 SKSEAKSDVKSDG
-1207 QSSSLDNKSANKSE
+1207 QSSSLDNKSV
-1221 TNSVQNSSKQDL
+1221 NSSAPQSAKNSSKQDL

-1242 LTISGIILAT
+1242 LTISGIVLAT
-1252 AGFVTLGYR
+1252 AGFVALGYR

>member
-1 MIILKQTFKLR
+1 MEQTFKLR

-18 NLCAVSLLAVTIAG
+18 NLCAVALLSVTLGG
-32 PIMQIHAEDNHVQA
+32 PIVQIHAQESHTQA
-46 VTSETVDKNNP
+46 VTSTAVDKNNP
-57 VYKEIPGEKTERIVI
+57 VYTEIPGEKTERIII

-164 YCTPYGSLRADF
+164 YCTPYGSLKADF

-234 KAYTKEELK
+234 KAYTKEELE

-259 VQIDEASY
+259 VQIDYASY
-267 GASGMKDWSKTG
+267 GASGMKDWSSTG
-279 LWRDDKPD
+279 LWRNDKED
-287 YLPSSHITIKNSTF
+287 MLPSSNITIKNSTF

-325 ATVGSHYVTNRPYK
+325 ATVGSHYLRNQPYK

-350 TINFGKNVTEPAIDP
+350 TINFGKNATEPAIDP
-365 IHMYLANSKVTTPE
+365 IHMYLTNSKVTTP
-379 DIKTLNVSGNQI
+379 DDLKTWNVSGNQI
-391 LNYEGARTGNATIK
+391 LNYEGVRSGNATMK

-507 NRLDSAGPAKEI
+507 NRLDSAWPIREI
-519 ANGRTGYLV
+519 SNGRTGYLV

-541 PNESIVD
+541 PNDSIVD
-548 MMKTE
+548 MMKFE
-553 GSHGWNVGA
+553 GSRGWNVGA

-571 IVDGYGG
+571 LTEGFGG
-578 NKAWKND
+578 TKAWKND
-585 PNEKTGRTILLE
+585 PNEQTGRTLLIE

-605 LTVDGHASKKTGVD
+605 LTIAGHASQKTGAN
-619 HDQIVQILKN
+619 HDQIVKILKN

-642 GGGSTRSYVKT
+642 GGGSTRSYAKT

-660 VGSFV
+660 AGSFV

-685 VRTEKDSAKVAKN
+685 VRTEKDANKVAKN

-720 GTNYDTGIT
+720 GTNYVTGIT

-738 VPFATVY
+738 VPFTTVY
-745 RANPNAEAGKKTTIQ
+745 KANPNTEAGKKSTIQ
-760 AGENGVVTTKVTT
+760 KGEDGVVTTKVTT

-780 TDSKSGT
+780 GDSKSGT
-787 PETTKQAKDEI
+787 PETTKQTKDKVV
-798 IEVGTKTKVETKTI
+798 EVGTKTKVETKTI
-812 QFERVTRDNDQLK
+812 PFERVTRDNDQLK
-825 QGETKVVQKG
+825 QGETKVVQTG

-848 NEKTGE
+848 NDKTGE

-868 EIIERGTMKPVETK
+868 EIVERGTMKPVET
-882 PSETPKP
+882 
-889 SETKP
+889 
-894 SETKPSET
+894 
-902 PKPSETKPSETK
+902 KPSETKPSETK

-929 KPSETKPS
+929 KPSETKL
-937 ETKPSETKPS
+937 
-947 DKPKPSETK
+947 
-956 PSETKPSETKPSETK
+956 
-971 PSETKP
+971 SETKP

-984 TKPSETKPSDKP
+984 TKPSETKPSDKTDEVKPSETKPSETP

-1010 PKSSDKKD
+1010 KPSDKKD

-1036 PSEAPKSSE
+1036 PSETPKPSDKPKPSE
-1045 NPKQSEAPKS
+1045 TKPSDKPKS
-1055 SDKKDEAKPSE
+1055 SDKKDETKPSE
-1066 SSKQSDKSEN
+1066 VKPSETP
-1076 SKSSDNSKQSSES
+1076 KSSDKKDETKPSET
-1089 KPELTDKS
+1089 KPSDKPKPS
-1097 KQSNTQ
+1097 DKKDETKPSETPKASDKKDETKPSETP

-1108 KDDVKQSD
+1108 KDDVKPSETKKSD
-1116 DSKDSGN
+1116 ESKS
-1123 SKPGL
+1123 
-1128 IDKSENSK
+1128 SENSNNNK
-1136 DSDNSKPELT
+1136 SDESKPELT
-1146 DKSENKDVNESIPKL
+1146 DN
-1161 SDKSDNLEKPK
+1161 SDNSK
-1172 ANESIPE
+1172 ANKSIPE
-1179 SDNLEKPKTNESIPE
+1179 SKSDGKSDVKPELTDNSKSSDNLDKLEANKSIPE
-1194 SKSEAKSDVKPDV
+1194 SKSEVKPDVKPDV
-1207 QSSSLDNKSANKSE
+1207 QSSSLDNKSV
-1221 TNSVQNSSKQDL
+1221 NSSASQSAQNSSKQDL

-1242 LTISGIILAT
+1242 LTISGIVLAT
-1252 AGFVTLGYR
+1252 AGFVALGYR

>member
-1 MIILKQTFKLR
+1 MKQTFKLR

-18 NLCAVSLLAVTIAG
+18 NLCAVALLSVTLGG
-32 PIMQIHAEDNHVQA
+32 PILQIHAQESHAQA
-46 VTSETVDKNNP
+46 VTSGAVNKNNP
-57 VYKEIPGEKTERIVI
+57 VYTEIPGEKTERIIV

-164 YCTPYGSLRADF
+164 YCTPYGSLKADF

-234 KAYTKEELK
+234 KAYTKEELE

-259 VQIDEASY
+259 VQIDYAGY
-267 GASGMKDWSKTG
+267 GASGMKDWSHTG
-279 LWRDDKPD
+279 LWQNDKED
-287 YLPSSHITIKNSTF
+287 LLPSSNITIKNSTF

-325 ATVGSHYVTNRPYK
+325 ATIGSHYVRNQPYR

-350 TINFGKNVTEPAIDP
+350 TINFGKNPTDPAIDP
-365 IHMYLANSKVTTPE
+365 IHMHLGGKTTTK
-379 DIKTLNVSGNQI
+379 DDLKTWNVSGNQI
-391 LNYEGARTGNATIK
+391 INYEGAKTGNATIK

-425 GEALINDK
+425 GEALINNK
-433 QTIDKDIT
+433 QTIDTDIT

-463 KLQTSSNPLNESGTA
+463 KLQTASNPLNESGTA

-571 IVDGYGG
+571 IADGYGG

-585 PNEKTGRTILLE
+585 PNEKTGRTIFLE

-642 GGGSTRSYVKT
+642 GGGSTRSYAKT
-653 DSGNESI
+653 NSGNESI

-674 YLTKNPTATPG
+674 YLTKNPTAMPG
-685 VRTEKDSAKVAKN
+685 VRTEKDANKVAKN
-698 ESKSVDYNMFIE
+698 ESKSVDYNIFIE

-738 VPFATVY
+738 VPFTTVY
-745 RANPNAEAGKKTTIQ
+745 KANPNVDAGKKSTIQ
-760 AGENGVVTTKVTT
+760 KGEDGVVTTKVTT

-780 TDSKSGT
+780 GDSKSGT
-787 PETTKQAKDEI
+787 PETTKQAKDEVV
-798 IEVGTKTKVETKTI
+798 EVGTKTKVETKTI
-812 QFERVTRDNDQLK
+812 PFERVTRDNDQLK
-825 QGETKVVQKG
+825 QGETKVVQAG

-848 NEKTGE
+848 NDKTGE
-854 VTPTETTQNEPMTP
+854 VTPSETTQNEPMTP
-868 EIIERGTMKPVETK
+868 EIVERGTMKPIETK
-882 PSETPKP
+882 PSETPK
-889 SETKP
+889 SSDK
-894 SETKPSET
+894 KD
-902 PKPSETKPSETK
+902 
-914 PSETKPSE
+914 
-922 TKPSETP
+922 
-929 KPSETKPS
+929 ETKPS

-956 PSETKPSETKPSETK
+956 PSETPKASDKKDEVKPSDKPKPSETKPSETPKSSDKKDEVK

-977 SETKPSE
+977 SETPKSSDKKDEAKPSETKPSDKPSDKPKSSDKKDEIKPSEVKPSETPKSSDKKDE

-1010 PKSSDKKD
+1010 PKASDKKDDVKPSETPKASDKKD

-1024 TPKSSDKKDETK
+1024 TPKSSDKKDDVK
-1036 PSEAPKSSE
+1036 PSETKKPDESKSSE
-1045 NPKQSEAPKS
+1045 NSNNNKS
-1055 SDKKDEAKPSE
+1055 D
-1066 SSKQSDKSEN
+1066 
-1076 SKSSDNSKQSSES
+1076 ES
-1089 KPELTDKS
+1089 KPELTD
-1097 KQSNTQ
+1097 N
-1103 KSSDK
+1103 
-1108 KDDVKQSD
+1108 
-1116 DSKDSGN
+1116 
-1123 SKPGL
+1123 
-1128 IDKSENSK
+1128 
-1136 DSDNSKPELT
+1136 SDNSKANKSIPESKSDGKSDVKPELT
-1146 DKSENKDVNESIPKL
+1146 DNSKS
-1161 SDKSDNLEKPK
+1161 SDNLDKLE
-1172 ANESIPE
+1172 AN
-1179 SDNLEKPKTNESIPE
+1179 KSIPE
-1194 SKSEAKSDVKPDV
+1194 SKSEVKPDVKPDV
-1207 QSSSLDNKSANKSE
+1207 QSSSLDNKSANSSAPQSAK
-1221 TNSVQNSSKQDL
+1221 NSSKQDL

-1242 LTISGIILAT
+1242 LTISGIVLAT
-1252 AGFVTLGYR
+1252 AGFVALGYR

>member
-1 MIILKQTFKLR
+1 MEQTFKLR

-18 NLCAVSLLAVTIAG
+18 NLCAVTLLSVTLAG
-32 PIMQIHAEDNHVQA
+32 PILQIHAQESHAQA
-46 VTSETVDKNNP
+46 VTSTVVDKNNP
-57 VYKEIPGEKTERIVI
+57 VYTEIPGEKTERIII

-164 YCTPYGSLRADF
+164 YCTPYGSLKADF

-234 KAYTKEELK
+234 KAYTKEELE

-259 VQIDEASY
+259 VQIDYASY

-279 LWRDDKPD
+279 LWRDDKED
-287 YLPSSHITIKNSTF
+287 LLPSSHITIKNSTF

-325 ATVGSHYVTNRPYK
+325 ATVGSHYLRNQPYK

-350 TINFGKNVTEPAIDP
+350 TINFGKNAKEPAIDP
-365 IHMYLANSKVTTPE
+365 IHMYMTSHSVTTN
-379 DIKTLNVSGNQI
+379 DDLKTWNISGNQI
-391 LNYEGARTGNATIK
+391 TNYEGVRTGNATIK
-405 RTDQYIT
+405 NNGQYIT

-463 KLQTSSNPLNESGTA
+463 KLQTSSNPLNESGTT

-507 NRLDSAGPAKEI
+507 NRLDSAGPTKEI

-534 LQAKEYN
+534 VQAKEYN
-541 PNESIVD
+541 VNESIVD

-571 IVDGYGG
+571 IADGYGG

-585 PNEKTGRTILLE
+585 PNEKTGRTIFLE

-605 LTVDGHASKKTGVD
+605 LTIDGHASKKTGAD

-642 GGGSTRSYVKT
+642 GGGSTRSYAKT

-738 VPFATVY
+738 VPFTTVY
-745 RANPNAEAGKKTTIQ
+745 KANPNTEAGKKTTIQ
-760 AGENGVVTTKVTT
+760 KGEDGVVTTKVTT

-780 TDSKSGT
+780 GDSKSGT
-787 PETTKQAKDEI
+787 PETTKQAKDEV

-812 QFERVTRDNDQLK
+812 PFERVARDNNQLK
-825 QGETKVVQKG
+825 QSETKVVQAG
-835 KDGKQTVTTTYVL
+835 KDGKQTVTTTYEL
-848 NEKTGE
+848 NTKTGE

-868 EIIERGTMKPVETK
+868 EIVERGTM
-882 PSETPKP
+882 
-889 SETKP
+889 
-894 SETKPSET
+894 
-902 PKPSETKPSETK
+902 
-914 PSETKPSE
+914 
-922 TKPSETP
+922 KPSETP

-947 DKPKPSETK
+947 DKKDETK
-956 PSETKPSETKPSETK
+956 PSETKPSETKPNETKPSETPKPSDKRDEVK

-977 SETKPSE
+977 SET
-984 TKPSETKPSDKP
+984 P

-1018 EVKPSE
+1018 ETKPSETKPSDKPKQSDKKDETKPSEVKPSETPKSSDKKDEVKPSETKPSE

-1036 PSEAPKSSE
+1036 PSEVKPSE
-1045 NPKQSEAPKS
+1045 TPKS
-1055 SDKKDEAKPSE
+1055 SDKKDEVKPSETPKASDKKDKIKPSETKPSDKKDETKPSEIKPSE
-1066 SSKQSDKSEN
+1066 SSKSSEN
-1076 SKSSDNSKQSSES
+1076 SKPSEIKKSDESKSSENSNNNKSDES
-1089 KPELTDKS
+1089 KPELTD
-1097 KQSNTQ
+1097 N
-1103 KSSDK
+1103 
-1108 KDDVKQSD
+1108 
-1116 DSKDSGN
+1116 
-1123 SKPGL
+1123 
-1128 IDKSENSK
+1128 
-1136 DSDNSKPELT
+1136 SDNSKANKSIPESKSDGKSDVKPELT
-1146 DKSENKDVNESIPKL
+1146 DNSKS
-1161 SDKSDNLEKPK
+1161 SDNLDKPE
-1172 ANESIPE
+1172 AN
-1179 SDNLEKPKTNESIPE
+1179 KSIPE
-1194 SKSEAKSDVKPDV
+1194 SKSEVKPDVKPDV
-1207 QSSSLDNKSANKSE
+1207 QSSSLDNKSANS
-1221 TNSVQNSSKQDL
+1221 SAPQSAQNSSKQDL

-1242 LTISGIILAT
+1242 LTISGIVLAT
-1252 AGFVTLGYR
+1252 AGFVALGYR

>member
-1 MIILKQTFKLR
+1 LEQTFKLR

-18 NLCAVSLLAVTIAG
+18 NLCAVALLSVTLGG
-32 PIMQIHAEDNHVQA
+32 PIVQIHAQESHAQA
-46 VTSETVDKNNP
+46 VTSTAVDKNNP
-57 VYKEIPGEKTERIVI
+57 VYTEIPGEKTERIII

-128 FSKAVFLTTEDGNFQ
+128 FSKAVFLTTGDGNFQ

-164 YCTPYGSLRADF
+164 YCTPYGSLKADF

-234 KAYTKEELK
+234 KAYTKEELE

-259 VQIDEASY
+259 VQIDYAGY

-279 LWRDDKPD
+279 LWRDDKED
-287 YLPSSHITIKNSTF
+287 LLPSSHITIKNSTF

-325 ATVGSHYVTNRPYK
+325 ATVGSHYLRNQPYK

-350 TINFGKNVTEPAIDP
+350 TINFGKNATEPAIDP
-365 IHMYLANSKVTTPE
+365 IHMYLTNSKVTTP
-379 DIKTLNVSGNQI
+379 DDLKTWNVSGNQI
-391 LNYEGARTGNATIK
+391 LNYEGVRSGNATMK

-425 GEALINDK
+425 DNSLVDSK

-463 KLQTSSNPLNESGTA
+463 KLQTASNPLNESGTA

-507 NRLDSAGPAKEI
+507 NRLDSAWPIREI
-519 ANGRTGYLV
+519 SNGRTGYLV

-541 PNESIVD
+541 PNDSIVD
-548 MMKTE
+548 MMKFE

-571 IVDGYGG
+571 LTEGFGG
-578 NKAWKND
+578 TKAWKND
-585 PNEKTGRTILLE
+585 PNEQTGRTIFLE

-605 LTVDGHASKKTGVD
+605 LTITGHASQKTGAN
-619 HDQIVQILKN
+619 HDQIVKILKN

-642 GGGSTRSYVKT
+642 GGGSTRSYAKT

-685 VRTEKDSAKVAKN
+685 VRTEKNADKVAKN

-720 GTNYDTGIT
+720 GTNYVTGIT

-738 VPFATVY
+738 VPFTTVY
-745 RANPNAEAGKKTTIQ
+745 KANPNVDAGKKSTIQ
-760 AGENGVVTTKVTT
+760 KGEDGVVTTKVTT

-780 TDSKSGT
+780 GDSKSGT
-787 PETTKQAKDEI
+787 PETTKQTKDEVV
-798 IEVGTKTKVETKTI
+798 EVGTKTKVETKTI
-812 QFERVTRDNDQLK
+812 PFERVTRDNDQLK
-825 QGETKVVQKG
+825 QGETKIVQAG
-835 KDGKQTVTTTYVL
+835 KDGKQTVTTAYEL
-848 NEKTGE
+848 NTRTGE
-854 VTPTETTQNEPMTP
+854 VTPKETTQNEPMTP
-868 EIIERGTMKPVETK
+868 EIVERGTMKPVET
-882 PSETPKP
+882 KP

-902 PKPSETKPSETK
+902 P
-914 PSETKPSE
+914 KPSE

-947 DKPKPSETK
+947 DKKDEVKPSETK
-956 PSETKPSETKPSETK
+956 PSETPKPSDKP
-971 PSETKP
+971 
-977 SETKPSE
+977 
-984 TKPSETKPSDKP
+984 KPSETKPSDKP
-996 KSSDKKDETKPSET
+996 KSSDKKDETKPSE
-1010 PKSSDKKD
+1010 
-1018 EVKPSE
+1018 VKPSE

-1036 PSEAPKSSE
+1036 PSETKPSDKPK
-1045 NPKQSEAPKS
+1045 P
-1055 SDKKDEAKPSE
+1055 SDKKDETKPSE
-1066 SSKQSDKSEN
+1066 TPKASDKKDETKPSET
-1076 SKSSDNSKQSSES
+1076 
-1089 KPELTDKS
+1089 P
-1097 KQSNTQ
+1097 

-1108 KDDVKQSD
+1108 KDDVKPSETKKSD
-1116 DSKDSGN
+1116 ESKS
-1123 SKPGL
+1123 
-1128 IDKSENSK
+1128 SENSNNNK
-1136 DSDNSKPELT
+1136 SDESKPELT
-1146 DKSENKDVNESIPKL
+1146 DN
-1161 SDKSDNLEKPK
+1161 SDNSK
-1172 ANESIPE
+1172 ANKSIPE
-1179 SDNLEKPKTNESIPE
+1179 SKSNGKSDVKPELTDNSKSSDNLDKPEANKSIPE
-1194 SKSEAKSDVKPDV
+1194 SKSEVKPDVKPDV
-1207 QSSSLDNKSANKSE
+1207 QSSSLDNKSANS
-1221 TNSVQNSSKQDL
+1221 SAPQSAQNSSKQDL

-1242 LTISGIILAT
+1242 LTISGIVLAT
-1252 AGFVTLGYR
+1252 AGFVALGYR

>member
-1 MIILKQTFKLR
+1 MEQTFKLR

-18 NLCAVSLLAVTIAG
+18 NLCAVALLSVTLG
-32 PIMQIHAEDNHVQA
+32 RPILQIHAQESHAQA
-46 VTSETVDKNNP
+46 VTSGVVDKNNP
-57 VYKEIPGEKTERIVI
+57 VYTEIPGEKTERIII

-164 YCTPYGSLRADF
+164 YCTPYGSLKADF

-226 FTSQGLGV
+226 FTSQGMGV
-234 KAYTKEELK
+234 KAYTKEELE
-243 GVNKNPYA
+243 GINKNPWA

-259 VQIDEASY
+259 VQIDYAGY
-267 GASGMKDWSKTG
+267 GASGMKDWSHTG
-279 LWRDDKPD
+279 LWQNDKYD
-287 YLPSSHITIKNSTF
+287 LLPSSNITIKNSTF

-325 ATVGSHYVTNRPYK
+325 ATIGSHYVRNQPYR

-350 TINFGKNVTEPAIDP
+350 TINFGKNPTDPAIDP
-365 IHMYLANSKVTTPE
+365 IHMHLGGKTTTK
-379 DIKTLNVSGNQI
+379 DDLKTWNISGNQI
-391 LNYEGARTGNATIK
+391 VNYEGAKTGNATIK

-425 GEALINDK
+425 GEALINNK
-433 QTIDKDIT
+433 QTIDTDIT

-463 KLQTSSNPLNESGTA
+463 KLQTASNPLNESGTA

-487 KNEAKRLN
+487 KNEAKKLN

-553 GSHGWNVGA
+553 GSRGWNVGA

-571 IVDGYGG
+571 IADGYGG

-585 PNEKTGRTILLE
+585 PNEKTGRTIFLE

-619 HDQIVQILKN
+619 HDQIIQILKN

-642 GGGSTRSYVKT
+642 GGGSTRSYAKT

-685 VRTEKDSAKVAKN
+685 VRTEKDANKVAKN

-710 ARNAGKEKIP
+710 ARNAGKEKVP

-729 YKDETKTDK
+729 YKDETKADK
-738 VPFATVY
+738 VPFTTVY
-745 RANPNAEAGKKTTIQ
+745 KANPNIEAGKKSTIQ
-760 AGENGVVTTKVTT
+760 KGEDGVVTTKVTT

-780 TDSKSGT
+780 GDSKSGT
-787 PETTKQAKDEI
+787 PETTKQAKDEVV
-798 IEVGTKTKVETKTI
+798 EVGTKTKVETKTI
-812 QFERVTRDNDQLK
+812 PFERVTRDNDQLK
-825 QGETKVVQKG
+825 QGETKVVQAG
-835 KDGKQTVTTTYVL
+835 KDGKQIVTTTYEL
-848 NEKTGE
+848 NTKTGE
-854 VTPTETTQNEPMTP
+854 VIPKETTQNEPMTP
-868 EIIERGTMKPVETK
+868 EIVERGTMKPVETK
-882 PSETPKP
+882 PSETKP

-922 TKPSETP
+922 TKPSETKP
-929 KPSETKPS
+929 SETPKPSDKKDETKPSETKPSETKPS

-956 PSETKPSETKPSETK
+956 PSETKPSETPKSSDKKDEVKPSENSKPSDKKDDTK
-971 PSETKP
+971 PSETP
-977 SETKPSE
+977 
-984 TKPSETKPSDKP
+984 KPSETKPSDK
-996 KSSDKKDETKPSET
+996 KDEVKPSENS
-1010 PKSSDKKD
+1010 KSSDKKD

-1024 TPKSSDKKDETK
+1024 TPKASDKKDDVKPSETKPSDKKDEVK
-1036 PSEAPKSSE
+1036 PSESKPSETKKSDESKSSE
-1045 NPKQSEAPKS
+1045 N
-1055 SDKKDEAKPSE
+1055 SDKNKSDESKPE
-1066 SSKQSDKSEN
+1066 LTDNSEN
-1076 SKSSDNSKQSSES
+1076 SKANESIPESKSDEKSDV

-1097 KQSNTQ
+1097 KS
-1103 KSSDK
+1103 
-1108 KDDVKQSD
+1108 
-1116 DSKDSGN
+1116 
-1123 SKPGL
+1123 
-1128 IDKSENSK
+1128 
-1136 DSDNSKPELT
+1136 SDNSDKPEV
-1146 DKSENKDVNESIPKL
+1146 NK
-1161 SDKSDNLEKPK
+1161 
-1172 ANESIPE
+1172 
-1179 SDNLEKPKTNESIPE
+1179 SIPE
-1194 SKSEAKSDVKPDV
+1194 SKSEAKSDVKPDG
-1207 QSSSLDNKSANKSE
+1207 QSSSLDNKSANS
-1221 TNSVQNSSKQDL
+1221 SASQSAQNSNKQDL
-1233 PKTNDVKIP
+1233 PKTNDVKVP
-1242 LTISGIILAT
+1242 LTISGIVLAT
-1252 AGFVTLGYR
+1252 AGFVALGYR

>member
-1 MIILKQTFKLR
+1 MEQTFKLR

-18 NLCAVSLLAVTIAG
+18 NLCAVTLLSVTLAG
-32 PIMQIHAEDNHVQA
+32 PILQIHAQESHAQA
-46 VTSETVDKNNP
+46 VTSSTVDKNNP
-57 VYKEIPGEKTERIVI
+57 VYTEIPGEKTERIII

-128 FSKAVFLTTEDGNFQ
+128 FSKVVFLTTEDGNFQ

-164 YCTPYGSLRADF
+164 YCTPYGSLKADF

-226 FTSQGLGV
+226 FTSQGMGV
-234 KAYTKEELK
+234 KAYTKEELE
-243 GVNKNPYA
+243 GINKNPWA

-259 VQIDEASY
+259 VQIDYAGY
-267 GASGMKDWSKTG
+267 GASGMKDWSTTG
-279 LWRDDKPD
+279 LWRDDKED
-287 YLPSSHITIKNSTF
+287 LLPSSNITIKNSTF

-325 ATVGSHYVTNRPYK
+325 ATVGSHDLRNQPYR

-350 TINFGKNVTEPAIDP
+350 TINFGKNPTDAAIDP
-365 IHMYLANSKVTTPE
+365 IHMYLKGKTTTK
-379 DIKTLNVSGNQI
+379 DDLKTYNVSGNQI
-391 LNYEGARTGNATIK
+391 INYEGAQTGNATLK
-405 RTDQYIT
+405 RDGLYIT

-425 GEALINDK
+425 GEALINNK
-433 QTIDKDIT
+433 QTIDTDIT

-463 KLQTSSNPLNESGTA
+463 KLQTSSNPLNESGTT

-507 NRLDSAGPAKEI
+507 NRLDSAGPVKEI

-534 LQAKEYN
+534 VQAKEYN

-571 IVDGYGG
+571 IADGYGG

-585 PNEKTGRTILLE
+585 PNEKTGRTIFLE

-619 HDQIVQILKN
+619 HDKIVQILKN

-642 GGGSTRSYVKT
+642 GGGSTRSYAKT

-674 YLTKNPTATPG
+674 YLTKNPSATPG
-685 VRTEKDSAKVAKN
+685 VRTEKNADKVAKN

-738 VPFATVY
+738 VPFTTVY
-745 RANPNAEAGKKTTIQ
+745 KANPNIEAGKKSTIQ
-760 AGENGVVTTKVTT
+760 KGEDGVVTTKVTT

-780 TDSKSGT
+780 GDSKSGT
-787 PETTKQAKDEI
+787 PETTKQAKDEVV
-798 IEVGTKTKVETKTI
+798 EVGTKTKVETKTI
-812 QFERVTRDNDQLK
+812 PFERVTRDNDQLK
-825 QGETKVVQKG
+825 QGETKVVQAG
-835 KDGKQTVTTTYVL
+835 KDGKQTVTTTYEL
-848 NEKTGE
+848 NTKTGE
-854 VTPTETTQNEPMTP
+854 VTPSETTQNEPMTP
-868 EIIERGTMKPVETK
+868 EIVESGTMKPVETK

-894 SETKPSET
+894 SET

-914 PSETKPSE
+914 PSDKKDEVKPSE
-922 TKPSETP
+922 TKPSET
-929 KPSETKPS
+929 KLSGKKDEVKPS

-956 PSETKPSETKPSETK
+956 PSDKPKSSDKK
-971 PSETKP
+971 D
-977 SETKPSE
+977 E

-996 KSSDKKDETKPSET
+996 KSSDKKDETKPSEVKPSET
-1010 PKSSDKKD
+1010 PKSSDKKDETKPSETKPSDKPKPSDKKDETKPSETKPSDKKD

-1024 TPKSSDKKDETK
+1024 TPKSSDKKDDVK
-1036 PSEAPKSSE
+1036 PSETKKSDESKSSE
-1045 NPKQSEAPKS
+1045 NSNNNKS
-1055 SDKKDEAKPSE
+1055 D
-1066 SSKQSDKSEN
+1066 
-1076 SKSSDNSKQSSES
+1076 ES
-1089 KPELTDKS
+1089 KPELTD
-1097 KQSNTQ
+1097 N
-1103 KSSDK
+1103 
-1108 KDDVKQSD
+1108 
-1116 DSKDSGN
+1116 
-1123 SKPGL
+1123 
-1128 IDKSENSK
+1128 
-1136 DSDNSKPELT
+1136 SDNSKANKSIPESKSDGKSDVKPELT
-1146 DKSENKDVNESIPKL
+1146 DNSKS
-1161 SDKSDNLEKPK
+1161 SDNLDKPE
-1172 ANESIPE
+1172 AN
-1179 SDNLEKPKTNESIPE
+1179 KSIPE
-1194 SKSEAKSDVKPDV
+1194 SKSEVKPDVKPDG
-1207 QSSSLDNKSANKSE
+1207 QSSSLDNKSANS
-1221 TNSVQNSSKQDL
+1221 SAPQSAQNSSKQDL

-1242 LTISGIILAT
+1242 LTISGIVLAT
-1252 AGFVTLGYR
+1252 AGFVALGYR

>member
-1 MIILKQTFKLR
+1 MEQTFKLR

-18 NLCAVSLLAVTIAG
+18 NLCAIALLSVTLGG

-46 VTSETVDKNNP
+46 VASETVDKNNP

-164 YCTPYGSLRADF
+164 YCTPYGSLKADF

-226 FTSQGLGV
+226 FTSQGMGI
-234 KAYTKEELK
+234 KAYTKEELE
-243 GVNKNPYA
+243 GVNKNPWA

-259 VQIDEASY
+259 VQIDYAGYS
-267 GASGMKDWSKTG
+267 ASGMKDWSSTG
-279 LWRDDKPD
+279 LWRNDKED
-287 YLPSSHITIKNSTF
+287 LLPSSHITIKNSTF
-301 KGYNGKTGD
+301 KGYSGKTGD

-325 ATVGSHYVTNRPYK
+325 ATIGSHYVRNQPYR

-350 TINFGKNVTEPAIDP
+350 TINFGKNPSDPAIDP
-365 IHMYLANSKVTTPE
+365 IHMHLGGKTTTK
-379 DIKTLNVSGNQI
+379 DDLKTWNVSGNQI
-391 LNYEGARTGNATIK
+391 VNYGGAQTGNATIK

-425 GEALINDK
+425 GEALINNK
-433 QTIDKDIT
+433 QTIDTDLT

-463 KLQTSSNPLNESGTA
+463 KLQTSSNPLNGSGTA

-534 LQAKEYN
+534 VQAKEYN

-571 IVDGYGG
+571 IADGYGR

-585 PNEKTGRTILLE
+585 PNEKTGRTIFLE

-605 LTVDGHASKKTGVD
+605 LTIDGHASRKTGVD

-642 GGGSTRSYVKT
+642 GDGSTRSYAKT

-685 VRTEKDSAKVAKN
+685 VRTEKDANKVAKN

-738 VPFATVY
+738 VPFTTVY
-745 RANPNAEAGKKTTIQ
+745 KANPDTEAGKKTTIQ
-760 AGENGVVTTKVTT
+760 KGEDGVVTTKVTT

-780 TDSKSGT
+780 GDSKSGT
-787 PETTKQAKDEI
+787 PETTKQAKDEV

-812 QFERVTRDNDQLK
+812 PFERVTRDNDQLK
-825 QGETKVVQKG
+825 QGETKVVQAG
-835 KDGKQTVTTTYVL
+835 KDGKQTVTTTYEL
-848 NEKTGE
+848 NTKTGE
-854 VTPTETTQNEPMTP
+854 VVPKETTQNEPMTP
-868 EIIERGTMKPVETK
+868 EIVERGTMKPVETK
-882 PSETPKP
+882 PSET
-889 SETKP
+889 
-894 SETKPSET
+894 KPSET
-902 PKPSETKPSETK
+902 PKSSDKK
-914 PSETKPSE
+914 D
-922 TKPSETP
+922 
-929 KPSETKPS
+929 ETKPS

-956 PSETKPSETKPSETK
+956 PSETPKASDKKDEV
-971 PSETKP
+971 
-977 SETKPSE
+977 
-984 TKPSETKPSDKP
+984 KPSDKP
-996 KSSDKKDETKPSET
+996 KPSETKPSET

-1024 TPKSSDKKDETK
+1024 TPKSSDKKDEVKPSETK
-1036 PSEAPKSSE
+1036 PSDKKDEVKPSE
-1045 NPKQSEAPKS
+1045 TPKS
-1055 SDKKDEAKPSE
+1055 SDKKDETPKPSDKKDGVKPSETPKSFNKKDEVKPSETKKSDESKPSE
-1066 SSKQSDKSEN
+1066 SKPFETKKSDESKSSEN
-1076 SKSSDNSKQSSES
+1076 SDKNKSEES
-1089 KPELTDKS
+1089 KPELTD
-1097 KQSNTQ
+1097 N
-1103 KSSDK
+1103 
-1108 KDDVKQSD
+1108 
-1116 DSKDSGN
+1116 
-1123 SKPGL
+1123 
-1128 IDKSENSK
+1128 SENSK
-1136 DSDNSKPELT
+1136 ANKSIPESKSDEKSDVKPELT
-1146 DKSENKDVNESIPKL
+1146 DNSKS
-1161 SDKSDNLEKPK
+1161 SDNLEVPDVNK
-1172 ANESIPE
+1172 SIPE
-1179 SDNLEKPKTNESIPE
+1179 L
-1194 SKSEAKSDVKPDV
+1194 KSEAKSDVKPDG
-1207 QSSSLDNKSANKSE
+1207 QSSSLDNKSVNKSE
-1221 TNSVQNSSKQDL
+1221 TKSAQNSSKQDL
-1233 PKTNDVKIP
+1233 PKTNDVKVP
-1242 LTISGIILAT
+1242 LTISGIVLAT
-1252 AGFVTLGYR
+1252 AGFVALGYR

>member
-1 MIILKQTFKLR
+1 MEQTFKLR

-18 NLCAVSLLAVTIAG
+18 NLCAVALLSVTLGG
-32 PIMQIHAEDNHVQA
+32 PIVQIHAQESHTQA
-46 VTSETVDKNNP
+46 VTSTAVDKNNP
-57 VYKEIPGEKTERIVI
+57 VYTEIPGEKTERIII

-164 YCTPYGSLRADF
+164 YCTPYGSLKADF

-234 KAYTKEELK
+234 KAYTKEELE

-259 VQIDEASY
+259 VQIDYASY
-267 GASGMKDWSKTG
+267 GASGMKDWSSTG
-279 LWRDDKPD
+279 LWRNDKED
-287 YLPSSHITIKNSTF
+287 MLPSSNITIKNSTF

-325 ATVGSHYVTNRPYK
+325 ATVGSHYLRNQPYK

-350 TINFGKNVTEPAIDP
+350 TINFGKNATEPAIDP
-365 IHMYLANSKVTTPE
+365 IHMYLTNSKVTTPE
-379 DIKTLNVSGNQI
+379 DIKTWNISGNQI
-391 LNYEGARTGNATIK
+391 TNYEGVRSGNATMK

-425 GEALINDK
+425 DNSLVDSK

-463 KLQTSSNPLNESGTA
+463 KLQTASNPLNESGTA

-495 TPILTTGGFWSF
+495 TPILTTGGFWSY

-571 IVDGYGG
+571 IADGYGG

-585 PNEKTGRTILLE
+585 PNEKTGRTIFLE

-642 GGGSTRSYVKT
+642 GGGSTRSYAKT

-674 YLTKNPTATPG
+674 YLTKNPSATPG
-685 VRTEKDSAKVAKN
+685 VRTEKNADKVAKN

-729 YKDETKTDK
+729 YKDEPKTDK
-738 VPFATVY
+738 VPFTTVY
-745 RANPNAEAGKKTTIQ
+745 KANPNIEAGKKSTIQ
-760 AGENGVVTTKVTT
+760 KGEDGVVTTKVTT

-780 TDSKSGT
+780 GDSKSGT
-787 PETTKQAKDEI
+787 LETTKQAKDEVV
-798 IEVGTKTKVETKTI
+798 EVGTKTKVETKTI
-812 QFERVTRDNDQLK
+812 PFERVTRDNDQLK
-825 QGETKVVQKG
+825 QGETKVVQAG
-835 KDGKQTVTTTYVL
+835 KDGKQTVTTTYEL
-848 NEKTGE
+848 NTKTGE
-854 VTPTETTQNEPMTP
+854 VVPKETTQNEPMTP
-868 EIIERGTMKPVETK
+868 EIVERGTMKPVET
-882 PSETPKP
+882 
-889 SETKP
+889 
-894 SETKPSET
+894 
-902 PKPSETKPSETK
+902 
-914 PSETKPSE
+914 
-922 TKPSETP
+922 
-929 KPSETKPS
+929 
-937 ETKPSETKPS
+937 
-947 DKPKPSETK
+947 KPSETK

-984 TKPSETKPSDKP
+984 TKPSETKPSETKP
-996 KSSDKKDETKPSET
+996 SETKPSETKPSETKPSETPKPSDKKDETKPSDKKDESKPSDKKDNVKPSETKPSETKPSDKKAESKPSET

-1018 EVKPSE
+1018 DAKPSETPKPSDKKDEVKPSE
-1024 TPKSSDKKDETK
+1024 T
-1036 PSEAPKSSE
+1036 
-1045 NPKQSEAPKS
+1045 
-1055 SDKKDEAKPSE
+1055 
-1066 SSKQSDKSEN
+1066 
-1076 SKSSDNSKQSSES
+1076 
-1089 KPELTDKS
+1089 L
-1097 KQSNTQ
+1097 

-1108 KDDVKQSD
+1108 KDDVKPSEAKPSEVKPSETLKSSD
-1116 DSKDSGN
+1116 KKDDVKPSE
-1123 SKPGL
+1123 SKPSEAKKSNESKSS
-1128 IDKSENSK
+1128 DNSDKNKSEE
-1136 DSDNSKPELT
+1136 SKPELT
-1146 DKSENKDVNESIPKL
+1146 DNSENSKANKSIPESK
-1161 SDKSDNLEKPK
+1161 SDEKSDVKPELTDNSKSSDNLEV
-1172 ANESIPE
+1172 PE
-1179 SDNLEKPKTNESIPE
+1179 VNKSIPE
-1194 SKSEAKSDVKPDV
+1194 SKSEVKPDVKPDV
-1207 QSSSLDNKSANKSE
+1207 QSSSLDNKSANSSAPQSAK
-1221 TNSVQNSSKQDL
+1221 NSSKQDL

-1242 LTISGIILAT
+1242 LTISGIVLAT
-1252 AGFVTLGYR
+1252 AGFVALGYR

>member
-1 MIILKQTFKLR
+1 MEQTFKLR

-18 NLCAVSLLAVTIAG
+18 NLCAVTLLSITLGG
-32 PIMQIHAEDNHVQA
+32 PILQIHAQESNTQI
-46 VTSETVDKNNP
+46 VTSSTVDKNNP
-57 VYKEIPGEKTERIVI
+57 VYTEIPGEKTERIII

-164 YCTPYGSLRADF
+164 YCTPYGSLKADF

-234 KAYTKEELK
+234 KAYTKEELE

-259 VQIDEASY
+259 VQIDCASY

-279 LWRDDKPD
+279 LWRDDKED
-287 YLPSSHITIKNSTF
+287 LLPSSHITIKNSTF

-325 ATVGSHYVTNRPYK
+325 ATVGSHYLRNQPYK

-350 TINFGKNVTEPAIDP
+350 TINFGKNAKEPAIDP
-365 IHMYLANSKVTTPE
+365 IHMYMTSHSVTTN
-379 DIKTLNVSGNQI
+379 DDLKTWNISGNQI
-391 LNYEGARTGNATIK
+391 TNYEGVQTGNATIK
-405 RTDQYIT
+405 NNGQYIT

-463 KLQTSSNPLNESGTA
+463 KLQTSSNSLNESGTA

-487 KNEAKRLN
+487 KNEAKQLN

-507 NRLDSAGPAKEI
+507 NRLDSAGPIKEI

-534 LQAKEYN
+534 VQAKEYN

-571 IVDGYGG
+571 IADGYGG

-585 PNEKTGRTILLE
+585 PNEKTGRTIFLE

-605 LTVDGHASKKTGVD
+605 LTFDGHASKKTGVD

-642 GGGSTRSYVKT
+642 GGGSTRSYAKT

-685 VRTEKDSAKVAKN
+685 VRTEKDANKVAKN

-738 VPFATVY
+738 VPFTTVY
-745 RANPNAEAGKKTTIQ
+745 KANPNIEAGKKTTIQ
-760 AGENGVVTTKVTT
+760 KGEDGVVTTKVTT

-780 TDSKSGT
+780 GDSKSGT
-787 PETTKQAKDEI
+787 PETTKQAKDEVV
-798 IEVGTKTKVETKTI
+798 EVGTKTKVETKTI
-812 QFERVTRDNDQLK
+812 PFERVTRDNDQLK
-825 QGETKVVQKG
+825 QGETKVVQTG
-835 KDGKQTVTTTYVL
+835 KDGKQTVTTTYEL
-848 NEKTGE
+848 NTKTGE

-868 EIIERGTMKPVETK
+868 EIVEHGTMKPF
-882 PSETPKP
+882 
-889 SETKP
+889 ETKP

-902 PKPSETKPSETK
+902 
-914 PSETKPSE
+914 
-922 TKPSETP
+922 

-956 PSETKPSETKPSETK
+956 PSETKPSEVKPSDKPKQSDKKDETK
-971 PSETKP
+971 PSEVKP
-977 SETKPSE
+977 SEAPKSSDKKDE
-984 TKPSETKPSDKP
+984 VKPSETKPSDKP
-996 KSSDKKDETKPSET
+996 KSSDKKDETKPSEVKPSET
-1010 PKSSDKKD
+1010 PKASDKKDEVKPSETKPSETPKSSDKKDDVKPSETPKASDKKDEIKPSETKPSDKKDETKPSEVKPSETKKSSDKKD

-1024 TPKSSDKKDETK
+1024 SK
-1036 PSEAPKSSE
+1036 PSETKKSDESKSSE
-1045 NPKQSEAPKS
+1045 NSNNNKS
-1055 SDKKDEAKPSE
+1055 D
-1066 SSKQSDKSEN
+1066 
-1076 SKSSDNSKQSSES
+1076 ES
-1089 KPELTDKS
+1089 KPELTD
-1097 KQSNTQ
+1097 N
-1103 KSSDK
+1103 
-1108 KDDVKQSD
+1108 
-1116 DSKDSGN
+1116 
-1123 SKPGL
+1123 
-1128 IDKSENSK
+1128 
-1136 DSDNSKPELT
+1136 SDNSKANKSIPESKSDGKSDVKPELT
-1146 DKSENKDVNESIPKL
+1146 DNSKS
-1161 SDKSDNLEKPK
+1161 SDNLDKPE
-1172 ANESIPE
+1172 AN
-1179 SDNLEKPKTNESIPE
+1179 KSIPE
-1194 SKSEAKSDVKPDV
+1194 SKSEVKPDVKPDV
-1207 QSSSLDNKSANKSE
+1207 QSSSLDNKSANS
-1221 TNSVQNSSKQDL
+1221 SASQSAQNSSKQDL

-1242 LTISGIILAT
+1242 LTISGIVLAT
-1252 AGFVTLGYR
+1252 AGFVALGYR

>member
-1 MIILKQTFKLR
+1 MKQTFKLR

-18 NLCAVSLLAVTIAG
+18 NLCAVALLSVTLGG
-32 PIMQIHAEDNHVQA
+32 PILQIHAQESHAQA
-46 VTSETVDKNNP
+46 VTSGVVDKNNP
-57 VYKEIPGEKTERIVI
+57 VYTEIPGEKTERIII

-164 YCTPYGSLRADF
+164 YCTPYGSLKADF

-234 KAYTKEELK
+234 KAYTKEELE

-259 VQIDEASY
+259 VQIDYASY
-267 GASGMKDWSKTG
+267 GASGMKDWSSTG
-279 LWRDDKPD
+279 LWRNDKED
-287 YLPSSHITIKNSTF
+287 MLPSSNITIKNSTF

-325 ATVGSHYVTNRPYK
+325 ATVGSHYLRNQPYK

-350 TINFGKNVTEPAIDP
+350 TINFGKNATEPAIDP
-365 IHMYLANSKVTTPE
+365 IHMYLTNSKVTTPE
-379 DIKTLNVSGNQI
+379 DIKTWNISGNQI
-391 LNYEGARTGNATIK
+391 TNYEGVRSGNATMK

-425 GEALINDK
+425 DNSLVDSK

-463 KLQTSSNPLNESGTA
+463 KLQTASNPLNESGTA

-495 TPILTTGGFWSF
+495 TPILTTGGFWSY

-534 LQAKEYN
+534 VQAKEYN

-585 PNEKTGRTILLE
+585 PNEKTGRTIFLE

-605 LTVDGHASKKTGVD
+605 LTFDGHASKKTGVD

-642 GGGSTRSYVKT
+642 GGGSTRSYAKT

-685 VRTEKDSAKVAKN
+685 VRTEKDANKVAKN

-729 YKDETKTDK
+729 YKNETKTDK
-738 VPFATVY
+738 VPFTTVY
-745 RANPNAEAGKKTTIQ
+745 KANPNTEAGKKSTIQ
-760 AGENGVVTTKVTT
+760 KGEDGVVTTKVTT

-780 TDSKSGT
+780 GDSKSGT
-787 PETTKQAKDEI
+787 PETTKQAKDEVV
-798 IEVGTKTKVETKTI
+798 EVGTKTKVETKTI
-812 QFERVTRDNDQLK
+812 PFERVTRDNDQLK
-825 QGETKVVQKG
+825 QGETKVVQTG

-848 NEKTGE
+848 NDKTGE

-868 EIIERGTMKPVETK
+868 EIVERGTMKP
-882 PSETPKP
+882 SETKP

-922 TKPSETP
+922 TKPSETKP
-929 KPSETKPS
+929 SETPKSSDKKDEVKPSETKPS
-937 ETKPSETKPS
+937 
-947 DKPKPSETK
+947 
-956 PSETKPSETKPSETK
+956 
-971 PSETKP
+971 
-977 SETKPSE
+977 
-984 TKPSETKPSDKP
+984 
-996 KSSDKKDETKPSET
+996 ETKPSET

-1024 TPKSSDKKDETK
+1024 TPKASDKKDETKPSDKPKPSEAPKSSDKKDDVKPSETKPSETQKSSDKKGEVKPSETKPSETPKPSDKPKQSDKKDETK
-1036 PSEAPKSSE
+1036 PSETPK
-1045 NPKQSEAPKS
+1045 A
-1055 SDKKDEAKPSE
+1055 SDKKDEVKPSE
-1066 SSKQSDKSEN
+1066 TPKPSEIKKSDN
-1076 SKSSDNSKQSSES
+1076 SDNSKQS
-1089 KPELTDKS
+1089 
-1097 KQSNTQ
+1097 
-1103 KSSDK
+1103 
-1108 KDDVKQSD
+1108 
-1116 DSKDSGN
+1116 
-1123 SKPGL
+1123 
-1128 IDKSENSK
+1128 
-1136 DSDNSKPELT
+1136 NSKPELT
-1146 DKSENKDVNESIPKL
+1146 DKSENKDANESIP
-1161 SDKSDNLEKPK
+1161 KSDNLEKLK
-1172 ANESIPE
+1172 VNESIPE
-1179 SDNLEKPKTNESIPE
+1179 SKSDEKSDVKPELPDSSKSSNNLEKPKVNESIPE

-1221 TNSVQNSSKQDL
+1221 TKSAQNSSKQDL
-1233 PKTNDVKIP
+1233 PKTNDVKVP

-1252 AGFVTLGYR
+1252 AGFVALGYR

>member
-1 MIILKQTFKLR
+1 MEQTFKLK

-18 NLCAVSLLAVTIAG
+18 NLCAVALLSVTLGG
-32 PIMQIHAEDNHVQA
+32 PILQIHAQESHAQA
-46 VTSETVDKNNP
+46 VTSGVVDKNNP
-57 VYKEIPGEKTERIVI
+57 VYTEIPGEKTERIII

-92 GLTFENTENLVFP
+92 GLTFENAENLVFP

-164 YCTPYGSLRADF
+164 YCTPYGSLKADF

-234 KAYTKEELK
+234 KAYTKEELE
-243 GVNKNPYA
+243 GINKNPWA

-259 VQIDEASY
+259 VQIDYAGYS
-267 GASGMKDWSKTG
+267 ASGMKDWSHTG
-279 LWRDDKPD
+279 LWQNDKED
-287 YLPSSHITIKNSTF
+287 LLPSSHITIKNSTF

-325 ATVGSHYVTNRPYK
+325 ATIGSHYVRNQPYR

-350 TINFGKNVTEPAIDP
+350 TINFGKNPSDPAIDP
-365 IHMYLANSKVTTPE
+365 IHMHLGGKTTTK
-379 DIKTLNVSGNQI
+379 DDLKTWNVSGNQI
-391 LNYEGARTGNATIK
+391 VNYGGAQTGNATIK

-425 GEALINDK
+425 GEALINNK
-433 QTIDKDIT
+433 QTIDTDIT

-463 KLQTSSNPLNESGTA
+463 KLQTVSNPLNESGTA

-534 LQAKEYN
+534 VQAKEYN

-553 GSHGWNVGA
+553 GSRGWNVGA

-571 IVDGYGG
+571 IADGYGG

-585 PNEKTGRTILLE
+585 PNEKTGRTIFLE

-634 IKLAFALD
+634 IKLAFAFD
-642 GGGSTRSYVKT
+642 GGGSTRSYAKT

-685 VRTEKDSAKVAKN
+685 VRTEKNADKVAKN

-738 VPFATVY
+738 VPFTTVY
-745 RANPNAEAGKKTTIQ
+745 KANPNTEAGKKSTIQ
-760 AGENGVVTTKVTT
+760 KGEDGVVTTKVTT

-780 TDSKSGT
+780 GDSKSGT
-787 PETTKQAKDEI
+787 PETTKQAKDEV

-812 QFERVTRDNDQLK
+812 PFERVTRDNDQLK
-825 QGETKVVQKG
+825 QGETKVVQTG

-848 NEKTGE
+848 NDKTGE

-868 EIIERGTMKPVETK
+868 EIVERGTMKP
-882 PSETPKP
+882 SETKP

-922 TKPSETP
+922 TKPSETKP
-929 KPSETKPS
+929 SETPKSSDKKDEVKPSETKPS
-937 ETKPSETKPS
+937 
-947 DKPKPSETK
+947 
-956 PSETKPSETKPSETK
+956 
-971 PSETKP
+971 
-977 SETKPSE
+977 
-984 TKPSETKPSDKP
+984 
-996 KSSDKKDETKPSET
+996 ETKPSET

-1024 TPKSSDKKDETK
+1024 TPKASDKKDETKPSDKPKPSEAPKSSDKKDDVKPSETKPSETPKSSDKKDEVKPSETKPSETPKPSDKPKQSDKKDETK
-1036 PSEAPKSSE
+1036 PSETPK
-1045 NPKQSEAPKS
+1045 A
-1055 SDKKDEAKPSE
+1055 SDKKDEVKPSE
-1066 SSKQSDKSEN
+1066 TPKPSEIKKSDN
-1076 SKSSDNSKQSSES
+1076 SDNSKQS
-1089 KPELTDKS
+1089 
-1097 KQSNTQ
+1097 
-1103 KSSDK
+1103 
-1108 KDDVKQSD
+1108 
-1116 DSKDSGN
+1116 
-1123 SKPGL
+1123 
-1128 IDKSENSK
+1128 
-1136 DSDNSKPELT
+1136 NSKPELT
-1146 DKSENKDVNESIPKL
+1146 DKSENKDANESIP
-1161 SDKSDNLEKPK
+1161 KSDNLEKLK
-1172 ANESIPE
+1172 VNESIPE
-1179 SDNLEKPKTNESIPE
+1179 SKSDEKSDVKPELPDSSKSSNNLEKPKVNESIPE

-1221 TNSVQNSSKQDL
+1221 TKSAQNSSKQDL

-1242 LTISGIILAT
+1242 LTISGIVLAT
-1252 AGFVTLGYR
+1252 AGFVALGYR

>member
-1 MIILKQTFKLR
+1 MEQTFKLR

-18 NLCAVSLLAVTIAG
+18 NLCAVALLSVTLGG
-32 PIMQIHAEDNHVQA
+32 PIVQIHAQESHTQA
-46 VTSETVDKNNP
+46 VTSTAVDKNNP
-57 VYKEIPGEKTERIVI
+57 VYTEIPGEKTERIII

-164 YCTPYGSLRADF
+164 YCTPYGSLKADF

-234 KAYTKEELK
+234 KAYTKEELE

-259 VQIDEASY
+259 VQIDYASY
-267 GASGMKDWSKTG
+267 GASGMKDWSSTG
-279 LWRDDKPD
+279 LWRNDKED
-287 YLPSSHITIKNSTF
+287 MLPSSNITIKNSTF

-325 ATVGSHYVTNRPYK
+325 ATVGSHYLRNQPYK

-350 TINFGKNVTEPAIDP
+350 TINFGKNATEPAIDP
-365 IHMYLANSKVTTPE
+365 IHMYLTNSKVTTPE
-379 DIKTLNVSGNQI
+379 DIKTWNISGNQI
-391 LNYEGARTGNATIK
+391 TNYEGVRSGNATMK

-425 GEALINDK
+425 DNSLVDSK

-463 KLQTSSNPLNESGTA
+463 KLQTASNPLNESGTA

-507 NRLDSAGPAKEI
+507 NRLDSAWPIREI
-519 ANGRTGYLV
+519 SNGRTGYLV

-541 PNESIVD
+541 PNDSIVD
-548 MMKTE
+548 MMKFE

-571 IVDGYGG
+571 LTEGFGG
-578 NKAWKND
+578 TKAWKND
-585 PNEKTGRTILLE
+585 PNEQTGRTILLE

-605 LTVDGHASKKTGVD
+605 LTITGHASQKTGAN
-619 HDQIVQILKN
+619 HDQIVKILKN

-642 GGGSTRSYVKT
+642 GGGSTRSYAKT

-685 VRTEKDSAKVAKN
+685 VRTEKNADKVAKN

-738 VPFATVY
+738 VPFTTVY
-745 RANPNAEAGKKTTIQ
+745 KANPNVDAGKKSTIQ
-760 AGENGVVTTKVTT
+760 KGEDGVVTTKVTT

-780 TDSKSGT
+780 GDSKSGT
-787 PETTKQAKDEI
+787 PETTKQTKDEVV
-798 IEVGTKTKVETKTI
+798 EVGTKTKVETKTI
-812 QFERVTRDNDQLK
+812 PFERVTRDNDQLK
-825 QGETKVVQKG
+825 QGETKVVQTG

-848 NEKTGE
+848 NDKTGE

-868 EIIERGTMKPVETK
+868 EIVERGTM
-882 PSETPKP
+882 KP

-902 PKPSETKPSETK
+902 
-914 PSETKPSE
+914 
-922 TKPSETP
+922 
-929 KPSETKPS
+929 
-937 ETKPSETKPS
+937 
-947 DKPKPSETK
+947 KPSETK

-984 TKPSETKPSDKP
+984 TKPSETKPSDKKDEVKPSETKPSETP

-1010 PKSSDKKD
+1010 KPSDKKD

-1036 PSEAPKSSE
+1036 PSETPKPSDKPKPSE
-1045 NPKQSEAPKS
+1045 TKPSDKPKS
-1055 SDKKDEAKPSE
+1055 SDKKDETKPSE
-1066 SSKQSDKSEN
+1066 VKPSETP
-1076 SKSSDNSKQSSES
+1076 KSSDKKDETKPSETPKAS
-1089 KPELTDKS
+1089 DKKDETKPSETP
-1097 KQSNTQ
+1097 

-1108 KDDVKQSD
+1108 KDDVKPSETKKSD
-1116 DSKDSGN
+1116 ESKS
-1123 SKPGL
+1123 
-1128 IDKSENSK
+1128 SENSNNNK
-1136 DSDNSKPELT
+1136 SDKSKPELT
-1146 DKSENKDVNESIPKL
+1146 DN
-1161 SDKSDNLEKPK
+1161 SDNSK
-1172 ANESIPE
+1172 ANKSIPE
-1179 SDNLEKPKTNESIPE
+1179 SKSDGKSDVKPELTDNSKSSDNLDKPEANKSIPE
-1194 SKSEAKSDVKPDV
+1194 SKSEVKPDVKPDV
-1207 QSSSLDNKSANKSE
+1207 QSSSLDNKSV
-1221 TNSVQNSSKQDL
+1221 NSSASQSAQNSSKQDL

-1242 LTISGIILAT
+1242 LTISGIVLAT
-1252 AGFVTLGYR
+1252 AGFVALGYR

>member
-1 MIILKQTFKLR
+1 MKQTFKLR

-18 NLCAVSLLAVTIAG
+18 NLCAVALLSVTLGG
-32 PIMQIHAEDNHVQA
+32 PILQIHAQESHAQA
-46 VTSETVDKNNP
+46 VTSTAVDKNNP
-57 VYKEIPGEKTERIVI
+57 VYTEIPGEKTERIII

-164 YCTPYGSLRADF
+164 YCTPYGSLKADF

-226 FTSQGLGV
+226 FTSQGLGI
-234 KAYTKEELK
+234 KAYTKEELE
-243 GVNKNPYA
+243 GINKNPYA

-259 VQIDEASY
+259 VQIDYAGY
-267 GASGMKDWSKTG
+267 GASGMKDWSHTG
-279 LWRDDKPD
+279 LWQNDKED
-287 YLPSSHITIKNSTF
+287 LLPSSNITIKNSTF

-325 ATVGSHYVTNRPYK
+325 ATIGSHYVRNQPYR

-350 TINFGKNVTEPAIDP
+350 TINFGKNPSDPAIDP
-365 IHMYLANSKVTTPE
+365 IHMHLGGKTTTK
-379 DIKTLNVSGNQI
+379 DDLKTWNVSGNQI
-391 LNYEGARTGNATIK
+391 INYEGAKTGNATIK

-534 LQAKEYN
+534 VQAKEYN

-571 IVDGYGG
+571 IADGYGG

-585 PNEKTGRTILLE
+585 PNEKTGRTIFLE

-605 LTVDGHASKKTGVD
+605 LTFDGHASKKTGVD

-642 GGGSTRSYVKT
+642 GGGSTRSYAKT

-685 VRTEKDSAKVAKN
+685 VRTEKNADKVAKN

-738 VPFATVY
+738 VPFTTVY
-745 RANPNAEAGKKTTIQ
+745 KANPNTEAGKKSTIQ
-760 AGENGVVTTKVTT
+760 KGEDGVVTTKVTT

-780 TDSKSGT
+780 GDSKFGT
-787 PETTKQAKDEI
+787 PETTKQAKDEVV
-798 IEVGTKTKVETKTI
+798 EVGTKTKVETKTI
-812 QFERVTRDNDQLK
+812 PFERVTRDNDQLK
-825 QGETKVVQKG
+825 QGETKVVQAG

-848 NEKTGE
+848 NDKTGE

-868 EIIERGTMKPVETK
+868 EIVERGTMKP
-882 PSETPKP
+882 SETKP

-922 TKPSETP
+922 TKPSETKP
-929 KPSETKPS
+929 SETPKSSDKKDEVKPSETKPS
-937 ETKPSETKPS
+937 
-947 DKPKPSETK
+947 
-956 PSETKPSETKPSETK
+956 
-971 PSETKP
+971 
-977 SETKPSE
+977 
-984 TKPSETKPSDKP
+984 
-996 KSSDKKDETKPSET
+996 ETKPSET

-1024 TPKSSDKKDETK
+1024 TKPSDKPKPSETK
-1036 PSEAPKSSE
+1036 PSET
-1045 NPKQSEAPKS
+1045 PKS
-1055 SDKKDEAKPSE
+1055 SDKKDEAKPSDKKDE
-1066 SSKQSDKSEN
+1066 VKPSETPKPSDKKDETKPSDKPKASDKKDETKPSDKPKASDKKDNVKPSET
-1076 SKSSDNSKQSSES
+1076 KKSDNSDNSR
-1089 KPELTDKS
+1089 PELTDK
-1097 KQSNTQ
+1097 T
-1103 KSSDK
+1103 
-1108 KDDVKQSD
+1108 
-1116 DSKDSGN
+1116 
-1123 SKPGL
+1123 
-1128 IDKSENSK
+1128 DKSETK
-1136 DSDNSKPELT
+1136 KSDNSDNLKPELT
-1146 DKSENKDVNESIPKL
+1146 DKSETKKSDNVKPEL
-1161 SDKSDNLEKPK
+1161 TDKSDKADNLDKPK
-1172 ANESIPE
+1172 ANESTPKSDSLDKPE
-1179 SDNLEKPKTNESIPE
+1179 VNKSIPE
-1194 SKSEAKSDVKPDV
+1194 SKSESKSDVKPDV
-1207 QSSSLDNKSANKSE
+1207 QSSSLDNKSV
-1221 TNSVQNSSKQDL
+1221 NSSASQSAQNSSKQDL

-1242 LTISGIILAT
+1242 LTISGIVLAT
-1252 AGFVTLGYR
+1252 AGFVALGYR

>member
-1 MIILKQTFKLR
+1 MKQTFKLR

-18 NLCAVSLLAVTIAG
+18 NLCAVALLSVTLGG
-32 PIMQIHAEDNHVQA
+32 PILQIHAQESHAQA
-46 VTSETVDKNNP
+46 VTSSAVGKNNP

-164 YCTPYGSLRADF
+164 YCTPYGSLKADF

-226 FTSQGLGV
+226 FTSQGMGI
-234 KAYTKEELK
+234 KAYTKEELE

-259 VQIDEASY
+259 VQIDYAGY
-267 GASGMKDWSKTG
+267 GASGMKDWSHTG
-279 LWRDDKPD
+279 LWQNDKED
-287 YLPSSHITIKNSTF
+287 LLPSSNITIKNSTF

-325 ATVGSHYVTNRPYK
+325 ATIGSHYVRNQPYR

-350 TINFGKNVTEPAIDP
+350 TINFGKNPSDPAIDP
-365 IHMYLANSKVTTPE
+365 IHMHLGGKTTTK
-379 DIKTLNVSGNQI
+379 DDLKTWNVSGNQI
-391 LNYEGARTGNATIK
+391 VNYGGAKTGNATIK

-433 QTIDKDIT
+433 QIIDKDIT
-441 LEDGTVDNQ
+441 MEDGTVDNQ

-463 KLQTSSNPLNESGTA
+463 KLQTSSNPLNESGTT

-571 IVDGYGG
+571 IADGYGG

-585 PNEKTGRTILLE
+585 PNEKTGRTIFLE

-605 LTVDGHASKKTGVD
+605 LTFDGHASKKTGVD

-642 GGGSTRSYVKT
+642 GGGSTRSYAKT

-685 VRTEKDSAKVAKN
+685 VRTEKNADKVAKN

-738 VPFATVY
+738 VPFTTVY
-745 RANPNAEAGKKTTIQ
+745 KANPNTEAGKKSTIQ
-760 AGENGVVTTKVTT
+760 KGEDGVVTTKVTT

-780 TDSKSGT
+780 GDSKSGT
-787 PETTKQAKDEI
+787 PETTKQAKDEV

-812 QFERVTRDNDQLK
+812 PFERVTRDNDQLK
-825 QGETKVVQKG
+825 QGETKVAQTG
-835 KDGKQTVTTTYVL
+835 KDGKQTVTTTYEL
-848 NEKTGE
+848 NTKTGE
-854 VTPTETTQNEPMTP
+854 VTPKETTQNEPMTP
-868 EIIERGTMKPVETK
+868 EIVERGTMKPV
-882 PSETPKP
+882 
-889 SETKP
+889 ETKP

-902 PKPSETKPSETK
+902 PKPSGTKPSETKPGETKPSDKKDEVKPSETK
-914 PSETKPSE
+914 PSETPKPSDKKDDTKPSE
-922 TKPSETP
+922 TKPSDKKDEVKPSENSKPSDKKDNTKPSETP

-937 ETKPSETKPS
+937 DKKDEVKPSEVKPSETPKSS
-947 DKPKPSETK
+947 DKKD
-956 PSETKPSETKPSETK
+956 
-971 PSETKP
+971 
-977 SETKPSE
+977 E

-996 KSSDKKDETKPSET
+996 KSSDKKAEVKPSETPKFSDKKDEVKPSETKPSET

-1024 TPKSSDKKDETK
+1024 TKKSD
-1036 PSEAPKSSE
+1036 
-1045 NPKQSEAPKS
+1045 
-1055 SDKKDEAKPSE
+1055 
-1066 SSKQSDKSEN
+1066 
-1076 SKSSDNSKQSSES
+1076 SSDNSKQS
-1089 KPELTDKS
+1089 D
-1097 KQSNTQ
+1097 
-1103 KSSDK
+1103 
-1108 KDDVKQSD
+1108 
-1116 DSKDSGN
+1116 
-1123 SKPGL
+1123 
-1128 IDKSENSK
+1128 
-1136 DSDNSKPELT
+1136 SKPELT
-1146 DKSENKDVNESIPKL
+1146 DKSENKDANESIPKL
-1161 SDKSDNLEKPK
+1161 SDKADNLDKPK
-1172 ANESIPE
+1172 VNESIPE
-1179 SDNLEKPKTNESIPE
+1179 SNNLDKPKVNKSIPE
-1194 SKSEAKSDVKPDV
+1194 SKSESKSEEKSDVKPDV
-1207 QSSSLDNKSANKSE
+1207 QSSSLDNKSV
-1221 TNSVQNSSKQDL
+1221 NSSASQSAQNSNKQDL
-1233 PKTNDVKIP
+1233 PKTNDVKVP
-1242 LTISGIILAT
+1242 LTISGIVLAT
-1252 AGFVTLGYR
+1252 AGFIALGYR

>member
-1 MIILKQTFKLR
+1 
-12 KSKKFK
+12 
-18 NLCAVSLLAVTIAG
+18 
-32 PIMQIHAEDNHVQA
+32 MQIHAEDNHVQA
-46 VTSETVDKNNP
+46 VASETVDKNNP

-164 YCTPYGSLRADF
+164 YCTPYGSLKADF

-226 FTSQGLGV
+226 FTSRGLGV
-234 KAYTKEELK
+234 KAYTKEELE
-243 GVNKNPYA
+243 GINKNPWA

-259 VQIDEASY
+259 VQIDYAGY
-267 GASGMKDWSKTG
+267 GASGMKDWSHTG
-279 LWRDDKPD
+279 LWQNDKED
-287 YLPSSHITIKNSTF
+287 LLPSTNITIKNSTF

-325 ATVGSHYVTNRPYK
+325 ATIGSHYVRNQPYK

-350 TINFGKNVTEPAIDP
+350 TINFGKNPSDPAIDP
-365 IHMYLANSKVTTPE
+365 IHMHLGGKTTTK
-379 DIKTLNVSGNQI
+379 DDLKTWNVSGNQI
-391 LNYEGARTGNATIK
+391 VNYGGAQTGNATIK

-463 KLQTSSNPLNESGTA
+463 KLQTASNPLNESGTA
-478 WLPASVDNI
+478 WLPASIDNI
-487 KNEAKRLN
+487 KNEAKKLN
-495 TPILTTGGFWSF
+495 TPILTTGGFWSY

-534 LQAKEYN
+534 VQAKEYN

-571 IVDGYGG
+571 IADGYGG
-578 NKAWKND
+578 TKAWKND
-585 PNEKTGRTILLE
+585 PNEKTGRTIFLE

-605 LTVDGHASKKTGVD
+605 LTIDGHASKKTGAD

-629 IGLDK
+629 IGLNK

-642 GGGSTRSYVKT
+642 GGGSTRSYAKT

-685 VRTEKDSAKVAKN
+685 VRTEKDANKVAKN

-710 ARNAGKEKIP
+710 ARNAGNEKVP

-738 VPFATVY
+738 VPFTTVY
-745 RANPNAEAGKKTTIQ
+745 KANPNIEAGKKSTIQ
-760 AGENGVVTTKVTT
+760 KGEDGVVTTKVTT

-780 TDSKSGT
+780 GDSKSGT
-787 PETTKQAKDEI
+787 PETTKQAKDEV
-798 IEVGTKTKVETKTI
+798 IEVGTKTKAETKTI
-812 QFERVTRDNDQLK
+812 PFERVTRDNDQLK
-825 QGETKVVQKG
+825 QGETKVVQAG
-835 KDGKQTVTTTYVL
+835 KDGKQTVTTTYEL
-848 NEKTGE
+848 NTKTGE
-854 VTPTETTQNEPMTP
+854 VTPKETTQNEPMTP
-868 EIIERGTMKPVETK
+868 EIVERGTMKPV
-882 PSETPKP
+882 
-889 SETKP
+889 
-894 SETKPSET
+894 
-902 PKPSETKPSETK
+902 ETKPSETK

-929 KPSETKPS
+929 KPSDKKDETKPS
-937 ETKPSETKPS
+937 EVKPS
-947 DKPKPSETK
+947 DKPKPS
-956 PSETKPSETKPSETK
+956 
-971 PSETKP
+971 
-977 SETKPSE
+977 
-984 TKPSETKPSDKP
+984 
-996 KSSDKKDETKPSET
+996 ETKPSET

-1024 TPKSSDKKDETK
+1024 TPKPSDKKNEAKPSETKPSETPKPSDMKDETK
-1036 PSEAPKSSE
+1036 PSET
-1045 NPKQSEAPKS
+1045 PKS
-1055 SDKKDEAKPSE
+1055 SDKKDEVKPSDKPKASDKKDEVKPSE
-1066 SSKQSDKSEN
+1066 VKPSEVKPSETKPSDKKDEVKPSEAPKP
-1076 SKSSDNSKQSSES
+1076 SETKKSDNV

-1097 KQSNTQ
+1097 DK
-1103 KSSDK
+1103 SDK
-1108 KDDVKQSD
+1108 
-1116 DSKDSGN
+1116 
-1123 SKPGL
+1123 
-1128 IDKSENSK
+1128 
-1136 DSDNSKPELT
+1136 SDNSKPELT
-1146 DKSENKDVNESIPKL
+1146 DKTDKSETK
-1161 SDKSDNLEKPK
+1161 KSDNSDKPK
-1172 ANESIPE
+1172 VNESIPE
-1179 SDNLEKPKTNESIPE
+1179 SDNLDKPKVNESIPE
-1194 SKSEAKSDVKPDV
+1194 SKSEGKSDVKPDV
-1207 QSSSLDNKSANKSE
+1207 KSSSLDNKSANS
-1221 TNSVQNSSKQDL
+1221 SASQSAQNSSKQDL
-1233 PKTNDVKIP
+1233 PKTNDVKVP
-1242 LTISGIILAT
+1242 LTISGIVLAT
-1252 AGFVTLGYR
+1252 AGFVALGYR